1 MMAVELEGLE
11 FQIEAKSNNASKGID
26 ALINSFTRLKSS
38 LSGKGLEKV
47 SASLDSISKSVNESG
62 IGRLESLANALNTL
76 NSVRISPTIPK
87 RLEDIGTALESIT
100 SEGIDRAER
109 LSVALQGM
117 DGVNI
122 PNLNGLR
129 STDTSASGGGDT
141 GGTGAQDAPDDV
153 ADSTDEIIR
162 ATNAAQVLKNVLKG
176 IGGVFSKTFSV
187 LGRGALKSLQLALK
201 GIGTAAKA
209 AISAGKNLAYTFG
222 SRMAAKVKQT
232 TSTFGKLFASIK
244 RIAMYRLICFM
255 FSQLTKAIKD
265 GINNLYQYSLLMDGT
280 FSKSMDR
287 CATSFLYL
295 KNSMGAMI
303 APLINSIAPALDFII
318 DKVVNLFNMV
328 NQLFARLSGANTYT
342 AAKKM
347 ATSYAESAE
356 DAANKTKK
364 AAKEI
369 KNATG
374 SIDELN
380 IIKEN
385 DNSGNGK
392 EVPDYGSMFE
402 ELPISDTISEFADK
416 LKLAIELQNWEELG
430 KLLGNKFNEIING
443 IDWAGIGRK
452 IGNFLDGAVKTAYHF
467 LKTADFYGLG
477 RHLATLINNALAE
490 IDGEY
495 IGRLLVRSFT
505 AGLDILI
512 GLMDGLD
519 WALLGRTVG
528 NAIQGA
534 ISEAYEWLKKVGDF
548 SRFGKYIATGINNA
562 LSVIDCEMLG
572 RTIVKILTTLPDIL
586 IGLIKN
592 LNWRLV
598 GKSIGDFIKGALN
611 ETSDWLKK
619 VDWSQLAHD
628 IYNGIKNCFVGLD
641 FTGIAQ
647 AFFRLL
653 GSALGASVSF
663 IATFISDVITDIKNY
678 FLKYIQDE
686 NGDGKF
692 GGIEIIKGLLLGIW
706 DGIKNI
712 GTWIK
717 ENVFDPFIQGFKDCF
732 GIHSPSTVMREM
744 GKYIVEGFLEGL
756 NLFATIGSKVKEWA
770 GKIIEWFTKGQDGKG
785 LVENF
790 KELAGNIVSS
800 FKDKIGSTYTTVK
813 SVVITWATN
822 VKNWFTNSS
831 FGGVNMTTFQTFAN
845 NIIMGFREKVSGTYT
860 TVKNSIVT
868 WASSVKDW
876 FTNSSFGGVN
886 SNTFSTFAH
895 NVVEGFRTKIS
906 SAYTTVKTSIT
917 TWANSVKN
925 WFTNSSFGGV
935 NSNTFSTFAH
945 NVIEGFRTKIS
956 SAYTNTKSCIT
967 TWATNLKDWFTGS
980 SHGGINNNTFQTFA
994 NNVIEGFRTKI
1005 SSAYTNTKSCIT
1017 TWASNV
1023 KDWFTGSSH
1032 GAVNNYTFQT
1042 FANNIITGFKD
1053 KISSAYSNTK
1063 SCITTWATNVKNWFS
1078 DIASKSAFGN
1088 FASDVISGFKDKIS
1102 STYSTVQSSMTT
1114 WANSVKTWFSNI
1126 ASKSAFTTL
1135 ASDIVSGFKNG
1146 ISNTYSTV
1154 QSAITTWA
1162 SSVKSWFTNTCSSSS
1177 FYSIASDVVSG
1188 FKNGIGALYSTCKNT
1203 INSWG
1208 SSIIDWFKKKLDS
1221 NSPSKVFEQIGK
1233 DSVLGYNLGIQDLGK
1248 STKNVVGNWADSFTS
1263 IAPALALAV
1272 DTSALGYL
1280 DTAQFSKS
1288 ISANVQSSTDIT
1300 ADGFEEAMENF
1311 YREYV
1316 QPTLNQIADDMR
1328 RQADKDEHPIVQVG
1342 NRVITDAVETQKK
1355 ANGYSF
1361 TK

>member
-1 MMAVELEGLE
+1 MAVELEGLE

-47 SASLDSISKSVNESG
+47 SASLDSINKSVNESG
-62 IGRLESLANALNTL
+62 IGRLESLSNALNTL
-76 NSVRISPTIPK
+76 NSVKISPTIPK
-87 RLEDIGTALESIT
+87 RLEDIGAALDSIT

-129 STDTSASGGGDT
+129 NTDAAPAGGGDS
-141 GGTGAQDAPDDV
+141 GGTGAQDAPNDV
-153 ADSTDEIIR
+153 ADATDEIIR
-162 ATNAAQVLKNVLKG
+162 ATNAGQVLRNVLKG

-187 LGRGALKSLQLALK
+187 LGKGALKSLQLAMK
-201 GIGTAAKA
+201 GLSTATKA
-209 AISAGKNLAYTFG
+209 AVSAGKNLAYTFG

-244 RIAMYRLICFM
+244 RIAMYRLIRFM

-303 APLINSIAPALDFII
+303 GPLINSIAPALDFII

-356 DAANKTKK
+356 EAADKTKK

-380 IIKEN
+380 IISKN
-385 DNSGNGK
+385 DDSGSGK

-416 LKLAIELQNWEELG
+416 LKLAIELENWEELG
-430 KLLGNKFNEIING
+430 KLLGTKFNEIIDG

-490 IDGEY
+490 IDGEFV
-495 IGRLLVRSFT
+495 GRLLVRSFT
-505 AGLDILI
+505 AGLDVLI
-512 GLMDGLD
+512 GLLDGLN
-519 WALLGRTVG
+519 WSLVG
-528 NAIQGA
+528 KTIGDCIQGA
-534 ISEAYEWLKKVGDF
+534 ISEAYEWVKGVGDF
-548 SRFGKYIATGINNA
+548 SRFGKYFAEGINNA
-562 LSVIDCEMLG
+562 LKVIDAEMLG
-572 RTIVKILTTLPDIL
+572 KTIIMVLTGLVDIL
-586 IGLIKN
+586 LGLIQN
-592 LNWRLV
+592 LDWKLV
-598 GKSIGDFIKGALN
+598 GKTVGDCIKGALN
-611 ETSDWLKK
+611 QTSDWLKK
-619 VDWSQLAHD
+619 VDWSQVAHD
-628 IYNGIKNCFVGLD
+628 LYTGLKNCIIGLD

-647 AFFRLL
+647 AFFRML
-653 GSALGASVSF
+653 GSAIGAGVSF
-663 IATFISDVITDIKNY
+663 IGTFIKDVITDIANY
-678 FLKYIQDE
+678 FKQYIQDE

-756 NLFATIGSKVKEWA
+756 NLFATIGSKIKEWA
-770 GKIIEWFTKGQDGKG
+770 GKVIEWFTKGQDGKG

-790 KELAGNIVSS
+790 KELGGKIVNG
-800 FKDKIGSTYTTVK
+800 FRDKISTTYTTVK
-813 SVVITWATN
+813 SVVTTWATN
-822 VKNWFTNSS
+822 VKEWFTNSS
-831 FGGVNMTTFQTFAN
+831 FGGVNLATFQKFAS
-845 NIIMGFREKVSGTYT
+845 NIITGFRDKVSSTYT
-860 TVKNSIVT
+860 TVKNSITT
-868 WASSVKDW
+868 WASGVKEW

-886 SNTFSTFAH
+886 ST
-895 NVVEGFRTKIS
+895 
-906 SAYTTVKTSIT
+906 
-917 TWANSVKN
+917 
-925 WFTNSSFGGV
+925 
-935 NSNTFSTFAH
+935 TFSTFAH
-945 NVIEGFRTKIS
+945 NVIEGFRSKIS
-956 SAYTNTKSCIT
+956 SAYTNTK
-967 TWATNLKDWFTGS
+967 A
-980 SHGGINNNTFQTFA
+980 
-994 NNVIEGFRTKI
+994 
-1005 SSAYTNTKSCIT
+1005 
-1017 TWASNV
+1017 
-1023 KDWFTGSSH
+1023 
-1032 GAVNNYTFQT
+1032 
-1042 FANNIITGFKD
+1042 
-1053 KISSAYSNTK
+1053 
-1063 SCITTWATNVKNWFS
+1063 CITTWATNVKNWFS
-1078 DIASKSAFGN
+1078 EIASKSAFGN
-1088 FASDVISGFKDKIS
+1088 FASDIISGFKDKIS
-1102 STYSTVQSSMTT
+1102 STYSTVQSSITT
-1114 WANSVKTWFSNI
+1114 WANSVKTWFTNTVSSSSFGQI
-1126 ASKSAFTTL
+1126 ASDVVNS
-1135 ASDIVSGFKNG
+1135 FKNG
-1146 ISNTYSTV
+1146 ISNYYTNAK
-1154 QSAITTWA
+1154 SAVETFG
-1162 SSVKSWFTNTCSSSS
+1162 SSVKTWFTNYCSSSS

-1188 FKNGIGALYSTCKNT
+1188 FKNGIGALYNTCKNT

-1208 SSIIDWFKKKLDS
+1208 SSIIDWFKSKLDS
-1221 NSPSKVFEQIGK
+1221 HSPSKVFERIGK
-1233 DSVLGYNLGIQDLGK
+1233 DSVLGYNLGIQDLGN
-1248 STKNVVGNWADSFTS
+1248 STKNVVGNWADSFTN

-1288 ISANVQSSTDIT
+1288 ISANVQSSADIT

>member
-1 MMAVELEGLE
+1 MAVELEGLE
-11 FQIEAKSNNASKGID
+11 FQIEAKSTNASKGID
-26 ALINSFTRLKSS
+26 ALVASFTKLKGAV
-38 LSGKGLEKV
+38 SGKGLSAISEK
-47 SASLDSISKSVNESG
+47 LDTINKAISESG
-62 IGRLESLANALNTL
+62 AGKLESLANALSAL
-76 NSVRISPTIPK
+76 NSVKISSTVPK
-87 RLEDIGTALESIT
+87 RLEDIGAALNSIT
-100 SEGIDRAER
+100 PEGIERVER

-122 PNLNGLR
+122 PNLSGLSR
-129 STDTSASGGGDT
+129 ASNPAPTGGEDT
-141 GGTGAQDAPDDV
+141 GSAGAQDAPNDV
-153 ADSTDEIIR
+153 SDATDEIVR

-176 IGGVFSKTFSV
+176 VGGVFSKSFSV
-187 LGRGALKSLQLALK
+187 IGKGALKSLQVTLK
-201 GIGTAAKA
+201 GVGMAAKA
-209 AISAGKNLAYTFG
+209 AVTAGKNLVHTFG
-222 SRMAAKVKQT
+222 SRLAAKVKQT
-232 TSTFGKLFASIK
+232 TTGFGRLLASIK
-244 RIAMYRLICFM
+244 RIAMYRLIRFF
-255 FSQLTKAIKD
+255 FSQLTNAMKE
-265 GINNLYQYSLLMDGT
+265 GVNNLYQYSLMFDNT

-295 KNSMGAMI
+295 KNSMGAMVG
-303 APLINSIAPALDFII
+303 PLINAIAPALDMII
-318 DKVVNLFNMV
+318 DKVVTLLNIFNQFM
-328 NQLFARLSGANTYT
+328 ARLTGAKTYT

-356 DAANKTKK
+356 DAAAATKK

-369 KNATG
+369 KDATG

-380 IIKEN
+380 IISQK
-385 DNSGNGK
+385 DDSGSGK
-392 EVPDYGSMFE
+392 EIPDYGSMFE
-402 ELPISDTISEFADK
+402 ELPISETISEFADK
-416 LKLAIELQNWEELG
+416 LKLALELENWEELG
-430 KLLGNKFNEIING
+430 KLLGQKFNEIIGN
-443 IDWAGIGRK
+443 IDWAGIGKK
-452 IGNFLDGAVKTAYHF
+452 IGNYLDGAIKTAYHF
-467 LKTADFYGLG
+467 LKTADFYALG
-477 RHLATLINNALAE
+477 KRLAELINSALAE

-505 AGLDILI
+505 AGLDVLI
-512 GLMDGLD
+512 GLMDGLN
-519 WALLGRTVG
+519 WALLGKTVG
-528 NAIQGA
+528 KAIQGA
-534 ISEAYEWLKKVGDF
+534 ISEAYEWLQKVGDF

-572 RTIVKILTTLPDIL
+572 RTIAKILTTLPDIL

-592 LNWRLV
+592 LNWKLV

-611 ETSDWLKK
+611 ETSDWIKK
-619 VDWSQLAHD
+619 IDWSQLAHD
-628 IYNGIKNCFVGLD
+628 IYTGIKNCFVGLD
-641 FTGIAQ
+641 FAGIAK

-653 GSALGASVSF
+653 GSALGAAVSF

-692 GGIEIIKGLLLGIW
+692 GGVEIIKGLLLGIW

-732 GIHSPSTVMREM
+732 GIHSPSKVMREM
-744 GKYIVEGFLEGL
+744 GRYIVEGFLEGL
-756 NLFATIGSKVKEWA
+756 NLFSTIGSKVKEWA
-770 GKIIEWFTKGQDGKG
+770 GKVIEWFTKGQDGKG

-822 VKNWFTNSS
+822 VK
-831 FGGVNMTTFQTFAN
+831 
-845 NIIMGFREKVSGTYT
+845 
-860 TVKNSIVT
+860 
-868 WASSVKDW
+868 DW

-886 SNTFSTFAH
+886 
-895 NVVEGFRTKIS
+895 G
-906 SAYTTVKTSIT
+906 
-917 TWANSVKN
+917 
-925 WFTNSSFGGV
+925 
-935 NSNTFSTFAH
+935 NTFSTFAH

-967 TWATNLKDWFTGS
+967 TWATNLKEWFTGS

-1005 SSAYTNTKSCIT
+1005 SSAYTNTKACIT

-1023 KDWFTGSSH
+1023 KDWFTGNSH
-1032 GAVNNYTFQT
+1032 GAVNNNTFQT

-1063 SCITTWATNVKNWFS
+1063 SCITTWATSIKNWFS

-1088 FASDVISGFKDKIS
+1088 FASDVISGFKDRVS

-1135 ASDIVSGFKNG
+1135 ASDVVSGFKSG
-1146 ISNTYSTV
+1146 ISNTYTTV

-1203 INSWG
+1203 ISSWG
-1208 SSIIDWFKKKLDS
+1208 SSIIDWFKKQLDS
-1221 NSPSKVFEQIGK
+1221 HSPSKVFERIGK
-1233 DSVLGYNLGIQDLGK
+1233 DTVLGYNLGIQNLGN
-1248 STKNVVGNWADSFTS
+1248 STKSVVGNWADSFTNIS
-1263 IAPALALAV
+1263 PTLALSV
-1272 DTSALGYL
+1272 DTSALGYF
-1280 DTAQFSKS
+1280 DNARFARS
-1288 ISANVQSSTDIT
+1288 ISANVQTSADIT
-1300 ADGFEEAMENF
+1300 TDGFEEAMERF

-1316 QPTLNQIADDMR
+1316 QPTMNQIADDMR
-1328 RQADKDEHPIVQVG
+1328 RQADKDERPVVQVG

>member
-1 MMAVELEGLE
+1 MAVELEGLE

-47 SASLDSISKSVNESG
+47 SASLDSINKSVNESG
-62 IGRLESLANALNTL
+62 IGRLESLSNALNTL
-76 NSVRISPTIPK
+76 NSVKISPTIPK
-87 RLEDIGTALESIT
+87 RLEDIGAALDSIT

-129 STDTSASGGGDT
+129 NTDAAPAGGGDS
-141 GGTGAQDAPDDV
+141 GGTGAQDAPNDV
-153 ADSTDEIIR
+153 ADATDEIIR
-162 ATNAAQVLKNVLKG
+162 ATNAGQVLRNVLKG

-187 LGRGALKSLQLALK
+187 LGKGALKSLQLAMK
-201 GIGTAAKA
+201 GLSTAAKA
-209 AISAGKNLAYTFG
+209 AVSAGKNLAYTFG

-244 RIAMYRLICFM
+244 RIAMYRLIRFM

-303 APLINSIAPALDFII
+303 GPLINSIAPALDFII

-356 DAANKTKK
+356 EAADKTKK

-380 IIKEN
+380 IISKN
-385 DNSGNGK
+385 DDSGSGK

-416 LKLAIELQNWEELG
+416 LKLAIELENWEELG
-430 KLLGNKFNEIING
+430 KLLGTKFNEIIDG

-490 IDGEY
+490 IDGEFV
-495 IGRLLVRSFT
+495 GRLLVRSFT
-505 AGLDILI
+505 AGLDVLI
-512 GLMDGLD
+512 GLLDGLN
-519 WALLGRTVG
+519 WSLVG
-528 NAIQGA
+528 KTIGDCIQGA
-534 ISEAYEWLKKVGDF
+534 ISEAYEWVKGVGDF
-548 SRFGKYIATGINNA
+548 SRFGKYFAEGINNA
-562 LSVIDCEMLG
+562 LKVIDAEMLG
-572 RTIVKILTTLPDIL
+572 KTIIMVLTGLVDIL
-586 IGLIKN
+586 LGLIQN
-592 LNWRLV
+592 LDWKLV
-598 GKSIGDFIKGALN
+598 GKTVGDCIKGALN
-611 ETSDWLKK
+611 QTSDWLKK
-619 VDWSQLAHD
+619 VDWSQVAHD
-628 IYNGIKNCFVGLD
+628 LYTGLKNCIIGLD

-647 AFFRLL
+647 AFFRML
-653 GSALGASVSF
+653 GSAIGAGVSF
-663 IATFISDVITDIKNY
+663 IGTFIKDVITDIANY
-678 FLKYIQDE
+678 FKQYIQDE

-756 NLFATIGSKVKEWA
+756 NLFATIGSKIKEWA
-770 GKIIEWFTKGQDGKG
+770 GKVIEWFTKGQDGKG

-790 KELAGNIVSS
+790 KELGGKIVNG
-800 FKDKIGSTYTTVK
+800 FRDKISTTYTTVK
-813 SVVITWATN
+813 SVVTTWATN
-822 VKNWFTNSS
+822 VKEWFTNSS
-831 FGGVNMTTFQTFAN
+831 FGGVNLATFQKFAS
-845 NIIMGFREKVSGTYT
+845 NIITGFRNKVSSTYT
-860 TVKNSIVT
+860 TVKNSITT
-868 WASSVKDW
+868 WASGVKEW

-886 SNTFSTFAH
+886 ST
-895 NVVEGFRTKIS
+895 
-906 SAYTTVKTSIT
+906 
-917 TWANSVKN
+917 
-925 WFTNSSFGGV
+925 
-935 NSNTFSTFAH
+935 TFSTFAH
-945 NVIEGFRTKIS
+945 NVIEGFRSKIS
-956 SAYTNTKSCIT
+956 SAYTNTK
-967 TWATNLKDWFTGS
+967 A
-980 SHGGINNNTFQTFA
+980 
-994 NNVIEGFRTKI
+994 
-1005 SSAYTNTKSCIT
+1005 
-1017 TWASNV
+1017 
-1023 KDWFTGSSH
+1023 
-1032 GAVNNYTFQT
+1032 
-1042 FANNIITGFKD
+1042 
-1053 KISSAYSNTK
+1053 
-1063 SCITTWATNVKNWFS
+1063 CITTWATNVKNWFS
-1078 DIASKSAFGN
+1078 EIASKSAFGN
-1088 FASDVISGFKDKIS
+1088 FASDIISGFKDKIS
-1102 STYSTVQSSMTT
+1102 STYSTVQSSITT
-1114 WANSVKTWFSNI
+1114 WANSVKTWFTNTVSSSSFGQI
-1126 ASKSAFTTL
+1126 ASDVVNS
-1135 ASDIVSGFKNG
+1135 FKNG
-1146 ISNTYSTV
+1146 ISNYYTNAK
-1154 QSAITTWA
+1154 SAVETFG
-1162 SSVKSWFTNTCSSSS
+1162 SSVKTWFTNYCSSSS

-1188 FKNGIGALYSTCKNT
+1188 FKNGMGALYNTCKNT

-1208 SSIIDWFKKKLDS
+1208 SSIIDWFKSKLDS
-1221 NSPSKVFEQIGK
+1221 HSPSKVFERIGK
-1233 DSVLGYNLGIQDLGK
+1233 DSVLGYNLGIQDLGN
-1248 STKNVVGNWADSFTS
+1248 STKNVVGNWADSFTN

-1288 ISANVQSSTDIT
+1288 ISANVQSSADIT

>member
-26 ALINSFTRLKSS
+26 ALINSFSRLKSS

-47 SASLDSISKSVNESG
+47 SASLDSISNSMNESG

-87 RLEDIGTALESIT
+87 RLEDIGAALESIT

-122 PNLNGLR
+122 PNLNGLNN
-129 STDTSASGGGDT
+129 TDTSASGGGDT

-209 AISAGKNLAYTFG
+209 TISAGKDLAYTFG

-244 RIAMYRLICFM
+244 RIAMYRLIRFM

-356 DAANKTKK
+356 EAADKTKK

-380 IIKEN
+380 IISKN
-385 DNSGNGK
+385 DDSGSGK

-416 LKLAIELQNWEELG
+416 LKLAIELENWEELG
-430 KLLGNKFNEIING
+430 KLLGTKFNEIIDG

-490 IDGEY
+490 IDGEFV
-495 IGRLLVRSFT
+495 GRLLVRSFT
-505 AGLDILI
+505 AGLDVLI
-512 GLMDGLD
+512 GLLDGLN
-519 WALLGRTVG
+519 WPLVG
-528 NAIQGA
+528 KTIGDCIQGA
-534 ISEAYEWLKKVGDF
+534 ISEAYEWVKGVGDF
-548 SRFGKYIATGINNA
+548 SRFGKYFAEGINNA
-562 LSVIDCEMLG
+562 LKVIDAEMLG
-572 RTIVKILTTLPDIL
+572 KTIIMVLTGLVDIL
-586 IGLIKN
+586 LGLIQN
-592 LNWRLV
+592 LDWKLV
-598 GKSIGDFIKGALN
+598 GKTVGDCIKGALN
-611 ETSDWLKK
+611 QTSDWLKK
-619 VDWSQLAHD
+619 VDWSQVAHD
-628 IYNGIKNCFVGLD
+628 LYTGLKNCIIGLD

-647 AFFRLL
+647 AFFRML
-653 GSALGASVSF
+653 GSAIGAGVSF
-663 IATFISDVITDIKNY
+663 IGTFIKDVITDIANY
-678 FLKYIQDE
+678 FKQYIQDE

-756 NLFATIGSKVKEWA
+756 NLFATIGSKIKEWA
-770 GKIIEWFTKGQDGKG
+770 GKVIEWFTKGQDGKG

-790 KELAGNIVSS
+790 KELGGKIVNG
-800 FKDKIGSTYTTVK
+800 FRDKISTTYTTVK
-813 SVVITWATN
+813 SVVTTWATN
-822 VKNWFTNSS
+822 VKEWFTNSS
-831 FGGVNMTTFQTFAN
+831 FGGVNLATFQKFAS
-845 NIIMGFREKVSGTYT
+845 NIITGFRDKVSSTYT
-860 TVKNSIVT
+860 TVKNSITT
-868 WASSVKDW
+868 WASGVKEW

-886 SNTFSTFAH
+886 ST
-895 NVVEGFRTKIS
+895 
-906 SAYTTVKTSIT
+906 
-917 TWANSVKN
+917 
-925 WFTNSSFGGV
+925 
-935 NSNTFSTFAH
+935 TFSTFAH
-945 NVIEGFRTKIS
+945 NVIEGFRSKIS
-956 SAYTNTKSCIT
+956 SAYTNTK
-967 TWATNLKDWFTGS
+967 A
-980 SHGGINNNTFQTFA
+980 
-994 NNVIEGFRTKI
+994 
-1005 SSAYTNTKSCIT
+1005 CIT

-1023 KDWFTGSSH
+1023 KEWFTGNSN
-1032 GAVNNYTFQT
+1032 GAVNNNTFQT

-1053 KISSAYSNTK
+1053 KISSAYTNTK

-1078 DIASKSAFGN
+1078 EIASKSAFGN
-1088 FASDVISGFKDKIS
+1088 FASDIISGFKDKIS
-1102 STYSTVQSSMTT
+1102 STYSTVQSSITT
-1114 WANSVKTWFSNI
+1114 WANSVKTWFTNTVSSSSFGQI
-1126 ASKSAFTTL
+1126 ASDVVNS
-1135 ASDIVSGFKNG
+1135 FKNG
-1146 ISNTYSTV
+1146 ISNYYTNAK
-1154 QSAITTWA
+1154 SAVETFG
-1162 SSVKSWFTNTCSSSS
+1162 SSVKTWFTNYCSSSS

-1188 FKNGIGALYSTCKNT
+1188 FKNGIGALYNTCKNT

-1208 SSIIDWFKKKLDS
+1208 SSIIDWFKSKLDS
-1221 NSPSKVFEQIGK
+1221 HSPSKVFERIGK
-1233 DSVLGYNLGIQDLGK
+1233 DSVLGYNLGIQDLGN
-1248 STKNVVGNWADSFTS
+1248 STKNVVGNWADSFTN

-1288 ISANVQSSTDIT
+1288 ISANVQSSADIT

>member
-1 MMAVELEGLE
+1 MAVELEGLE
-11 FQIEAKSNNASKGID
+11 FQIEAKSTNASKGID
-26 ALINSFTRLKSS
+26 ALVASFTKLKGAV
-38 LSGKGLEKV
+38 SGKGLSAISEK
-47 SASLDSISKSVNESG
+47 LDTINKAISESG
-62 IGRLESLANALNTL
+62 AGKLESLANALSAL
-76 NSVRISPTIPK
+76 NSVKISSTVPK
-87 RLEDIGTALESIT
+87 RLEDIGAALNSIT
-100 SEGIDRAER
+100 PEGIERVER

-122 PNLNGLR
+122 PNLSGLSR
-129 STDTSASGGGDT
+129 ASNPAPTGGEDT
-141 GGTGAQDAPDDV
+141 GSAGAQDAPNDV
-153 ADSTDEIIR
+153 SDATDEIVR

-176 IGGVFSKTFSV
+176 VGGFFSKSFSV
-187 LGRGALKSLQLALK
+187 IGKGALKSLQVTLK
-201 GIGTAAKA
+201 GVGMAAKA
-209 AISAGKNLAYTFG
+209 AVTAGKNLVHTFG
-222 SRMAAKVKQT
+222 SRLAAKVKQT
-232 TSTFGKLFASIK
+232 TSGFGRLLASIK
-244 RIAMYRLICFM
+244 RIAMYRLIRFF
-255 FSQLTKAIKD
+255 FSQLTNAMKE
-265 GINNLYQYSLLMDGT
+265 GVNNLYQYSLMFDNT

-295 KNSMGAMI
+295 KNSMGAMVG
-303 APLINSIAPALDFII
+303 PLINAIAPALDMII
-318 DKVVNLFNMV
+318 DKVVTLLNIFNQFM
-328 NQLFARLSGANTYT
+328 ARLTGAKTYT

-356 DAANKTKK
+356 DAAAATKK

-369 KNATG
+369 KDATG

-380 IIKEN
+380 IISQK
-385 DNSGNGK
+385 DDSGSGK
-392 EVPDYGSMFE
+392 EIPDYGSMFE
-402 ELPISDTISEFADK
+402 ELPISETISEFADK
-416 LKLAIELQNWEELG
+416 LKLALELENWEELG
-430 KLLGNKFNEIING
+430 KLLGQKFNEIIGN
-443 IDWAGIGRK
+443 IDWAGIGKK
-452 IGNFLDGAVKTAYHF
+452 IGNYLDGAIKTAYHF
-467 LKTADFYGLG
+467 LKTADFYALG
-477 RHLATLINNALAE
+477 KRLAELINSALAE

-505 AGLDILI
+505 AGLDVLI
-512 GLMDGLD
+512 GLMDGLN
-519 WALLGRTVG
+519 WALLGKTVG
-528 NAIQGA
+528 KAIQGA
-534 ISEAYEWLKKVGDF
+534 ISEAYEWLQKVGDF

-572 RTIVKILTTLPDIL
+572 RTIAKILTTLPDIL

-592 LNWRLV
+592 LNWKLV

-611 ETSDWLKK
+611 ETSDWIKK
-619 VDWSQLAHD
+619 IDWSQLAHD
-628 IYNGIKNCFVGLD
+628 IYTGIKNCFVGLD
-641 FTGIAQ
+641 FAGIAK

-653 GSALGASVSF
+653 GSALGAAVSF

-692 GGIEIIKGLLLGIW
+692 GGVEIIKGLLLGIW

-732 GIHSPSTVMREM
+732 GIHSPSKVMREM
-744 GKYIVEGFLEGL
+744 GRYIVEGFLEGL
-756 NLFATIGSKVKEWA
+756 NLFSTIGSKVKEWA
-770 GKIIEWFTKGQDGKG
+770 GKVIEWFTKGQDGKG

-822 VKNWFTNSS
+822 VK
-831 FGGVNMTTFQTFAN
+831 
-845 NIIMGFREKVSGTYT
+845 
-860 TVKNSIVT
+860 
-868 WASSVKDW
+868 DW

-886 SNTFSTFAH
+886 
-895 NVVEGFRTKIS
+895 G
-906 SAYTTVKTSIT
+906 
-917 TWANSVKN
+917 
-925 WFTNSSFGGV
+925 
-935 NSNTFSTFAH
+935 NTFSTFAH

-967 TWATNLKDWFTGS
+967 TWATNLKEWFTGS

-1005 SSAYTNTKSCIT
+1005 SSAYTNTKACIT

-1023 KDWFTGSSH
+1023 KDWFTGNSH
-1032 GAVNNYTFQT
+1032 GAVNNNTFQT

-1063 SCITTWATNVKNWFS
+1063 SCITTWATSIKNWFS

-1088 FASDVISGFKDKIS
+1088 FASDVISGFKDRVS

-1135 ASDIVSGFKNG
+1135 ASDVVSGFKSG
-1146 ISNTYSTV
+1146 ISNTYTTV

-1203 INSWG
+1203 ISSWG
-1208 SSIIDWFKKKLDS
+1208 SSIIDWFKKQLDS
-1221 NSPSKVFEQIGK
+1221 HSPSKVFERIGK
-1233 DSVLGYNLGIQDLGK
+1233 DTVLGYNLGIQNLGN
-1248 STKNVVGNWADSFTS
+1248 STKSVVGNWADSFTNIS
-1263 IAPALALAV
+1263 PTLALSV
-1272 DTSALGYL
+1272 DTSALGYF
-1280 DTAQFSKS
+1280 DNARFARS
-1288 ISANVQSSTDIT
+1288 ISANVQTSADIT
-1300 ADGFEEAMENF
+1300 TDGFEEAMERF

-1316 QPTLNQIADDMR
+1316 QPTMNQIADDMR
-1328 RQADKDEHPIVQVG
+1328 RQADKDERPVVQVG

>member
-1 MMAVELEGLE
+1 MAVELEGLE
-11 FQIEAKSNNASKGID
+11 FQIEAKSTNASKGID
-26 ALINSFTRLKSS
+26 ALVASFTKLKGAV
-38 LSGKGLEKV
+38 SGKGLSAISEK
-47 SASLDSISKSVNESG
+47 LDTINKAISESG
-62 IGRLESLANALNTL
+62 AGKLESLANALSAL
-76 NSVRISPTIPK
+76 NSVKISSTVPK
-87 RLEDIGTALESIT
+87 RLEDIGAALNSIT
-100 SEGIDRAER
+100 PEGIERVER

-122 PNLNGLR
+122 PNLSGLSR
-129 STDTSASGGGDT
+129 ASNPAPTGGEDT
-141 GGTGAQDAPDDV
+141 GSAGAQDAPNDV
-153 ADSTDEIIR
+153 SDATDEIVR

-176 IGGVFSKTFSV
+176 VGGVFSKSFSV
-187 LGRGALKSLQLALK
+187 IGKGALKSLQVTLK
-201 GIGTAAKA
+201 GVGMAAKA
-209 AISAGKNLAYTFG
+209 AVTAGKNLVHTFG
-222 SRMAAKVKQT
+222 SRLAAKVKQT
-232 TSTFGKLFASIK
+232 TSGFGRLLASIK
-244 RIAMYRLICFM
+244 RIAMYRLIRFF
-255 FSQLTKAIKD
+255 FSQLTNAMKE
-265 GINNLYQYSLLMDGT
+265 GVNNLYQYSLMFDNT

-295 KNSMGAMI
+295 KNSMGAMVG
-303 APLINSIAPALDFII
+303 PLINAIAPALDMII
-318 DKVVNLFNMV
+318 DKVVTLLNIFNQFM
-328 NQLFARLSGANTYT
+328 ARLTGAKTYT

-356 DAANKTKK
+356 DAAAATKK

-369 KNATG
+369 KDATG

-380 IIKEN
+380 IISQK
-385 DNSGNGK
+385 DDSGSGK
-392 EVPDYGSMFE
+392 EIPDYGSMFE
-402 ELPISDTISEFADK
+402 ELPISETISEFADK
-416 LKLAIELQNWEELG
+416 LKLALELENWEELG
-430 KLLGNKFNEIING
+430 KLLGQKFNEIIGN
-443 IDWAGIGRK
+443 IDWAGIGKK
-452 IGNFLDGAVKTAYHF
+452 IGNYLDGAIKTAYHF
-467 LKTADFYGLG
+467 LKTADFYALG
-477 RHLATLINNALAE
+477 KRLAELINSALAE

-505 AGLDILI
+505 AGLDVLI
-512 GLMDGLD
+512 GLMDGLN
-519 WALLGRTVG
+519 WALLGKTVG
-528 NAIQGA
+528 KAIQGA
-534 ISEAYEWLKKVGDF
+534 ISEAYEWLQKVGDF

-572 RTIVKILTTLPDIL
+572 RTIAKILTTLPDIL

-592 LNWRLV
+592 LNWKLV

-611 ETSDWLKK
+611 ETSDWIKK
-619 VDWSQLAHD
+619 IDWSQLAHD
-628 IYNGIKNCFVGLD
+628 IYTGIKNCFVGLD
-641 FTGIAQ
+641 FAGIAK

-653 GSALGASVSF
+653 GSALGAAVSF

-692 GGIEIIKGLLLGIW
+692 GGVEIIKGLLLGIW

-732 GIHSPSTVMREM
+732 GIHSPSKVMREM
-744 GKYIVEGFLEGL
+744 GRYIVEGFLEGL
-756 NLFATIGSKVKEWA
+756 NLFSTIGSKVKEWA
-770 GKIIEWFTKGQDGKG
+770 GKVIEWFTKGQDGKG

-822 VKNWFTNSS
+822 VK
-831 FGGVNMTTFQTFAN
+831 
-845 NIIMGFREKVSGTYT
+845 
-860 TVKNSIVT
+860 
-868 WASSVKDW
+868 DW

-886 SNTFSTFAH
+886 
-895 NVVEGFRTKIS
+895 G
-906 SAYTTVKTSIT
+906 
-917 TWANSVKN
+917 
-925 WFTNSSFGGV
+925 
-935 NSNTFSTFAH
+935 NTFSTFAH

-967 TWATNLKDWFTGS
+967 TWATNLKEWFTGS

-1005 SSAYTNTKSCIT
+1005 SSAYTNTKACIT

-1023 KDWFTGSSH
+1023 KDWFTGNSH
-1032 GAVNNYTFQT
+1032 GAVNNNTFQT

-1063 SCITTWATNVKNWFS
+1063 SCITTWATSIKNWFS

-1088 FASDVISGFKDKIS
+1088 FASDVISGFKDRVS

-1135 ASDIVSGFKNG
+1135 ASDVVSGFKSG
-1146 ISNTYSTV
+1146 ISNTYTTV

-1203 INSWG
+1203 ISSWG
-1208 SSIIDWFKKKLDS
+1208 SSIIDWFKKQLDS
-1221 NSPSKVFEQIGK
+1221 HSPSKVFERIGK
-1233 DSVLGYNLGIQDLGK
+1233 DTVLGYNLGIQNLGN
-1248 STKNVVGNWADSFTS
+1248 STKSVVGNWADSFTNIS
-1263 IAPALALAV
+1263 PTLALSV
-1272 DTSALGYL
+1272 DTSALGYF
-1280 DTAQFSKS
+1280 DNARFARS
-1288 ISANVQSSTDIT
+1288 ISANVQTSADIT
-1300 ADGFEEAMENF
+1300 TDGFEEAMERF

-1316 QPTLNQIADDMR
+1316 QPTMNQIADDMR
-1328 RQADKDEHPIVQVG
+1328 RQADKDERPVVQVG

>member
-244 RIAMYRLICFM
+244 RIAMYRLIRFM

-303 APLINSIAPALDFII
+303 ASLINSIAPALDFII

-356 DAANKTKK
+356 DAADKTKK

-392 EVPDYGSMFE
+392 EIPDYGSMFE

-416 LKLAIELQNWEELG
+416 LKLAIELENWEELG
-430 KLLGNKFNEIING
+430 KLLGNKFNEIIDG

-744 GKYIVEGFLEGL
+744 GRYIVEGFLEGL

-770 GKIIEWFTKGQDGKG
+770 GKIIEWFIKGQDGKG

-822 VKNWFTNSS
+822 
-831 FGGVNMTTFQTFAN
+831 
-845 NIIMGFREKVSGTYT
+845 
-860 TVKNSIVT
+860 
-868 WASSVKDW
+868 
-876 FTNSSFGGVN
+876 
-886 SNTFSTFAH
+886 
-895 NVVEGFRTKIS
+895 
-906 SAYTTVKTSIT
+906 
-917 TWANSVKN
+917 VKN

>member
-47 SASLDSISKSVNESG
+47 SASLDSINKSVNESG

-209 AISAGKNLAYTFG
+209 AISAGKDLAYTFG

-244 RIAMYRLICFM
+244 RIAMYRLIRFM

-392 EVPDYGSMFE
+392 EIPDYGSMFE

-416 LKLAIELQNWEELG
+416 LKLAIELENWEELG
-430 KLLGNKFNEIING
+430 KLLGNKFNEIIDG

-534 ISEAYEWLKKVGDF
+534 ISEAYEWLQKVGDF

-572 RTIVKILTTLPDIL
+572 RTIVKVLTALPDIL

-592 LNWRLV
+592 LNWKLV

-770 GKIIEWFTKGQDGKG
+770 GKVIEWFTKGQDGKG

-790 KELAGNIVSS
+790 KELGGKIVNG
-800 FKDKIGSTYTTVK
+800 FRDKISTTYTTVK
-813 SVVITWATN
+813 SVVTTWATN
-822 VKNWFTNSS
+822 VKEWFTNSS
-831 FGGVNMTTFQTFAN
+831 FGGVNLTTFQKFAS
-845 NIIMGFREKVSGTYT
+845 NIITGFRDKVSGTYT
-860 TVKNSIVT
+860 TVKNSI
-868 WASSVKDW
+868 
-876 FTNSSFGGVN
+876 
-886 SNTFSTFAH
+886 
-895 NVVEGFRTKIS
+895 
-906 SAYTTVKTSIT
+906 T
-917 TWANSVKN
+917 TWATSVKN

-935 NSNTFSTFAH
+935 NSTTFS
-945 NVIEGFRTKIS
+945 
-956 SAYTNTKSCIT
+956 
-967 TWATNLKDWFTGS
+967 
-980 SHGGINNNTFQTFA
+980 TFA
-994 NNVIEGFRTKI
+994 NNVIDGFKNKI

-1017 TWASNV
+1017 TWASNL
-1023 KDWFTGSSH
+1023 KDWFTGNSH
-1032 GAVNNYTFQT
+1032 GAVNSSTFQT
-1042 FANNIITGFKD
+1042 FASNVITGFKD
-1053 KISSAYSNTK
+1053 KITSTYTNTK

-1078 DIASKSAFGN
+1078 DIASKSAFGT

-1102 STYSTVQSSMTT
+1102 STYTTVQSSITT
-1114 WANSVKTWFSNI
+1114 WATSVKNWFTNTVSSSSFGQIASDVVNSFKNGIINSYTNAKSAVETFGSSVKTWF
-1126 ASKSAFTTL
+1126 
-1135 ASDIVSGFKNG
+1135 
-1146 ISNTYSTV
+1146 
-1154 QSAITTWA
+1154 
-1162 SSVKSWFTNTCSSSS
+1162 TNYCSSSS

-1188 FKNGIGALYSTCKNT
+1188 FKNGIGALYTTCKNT

-1208 SSIIDWFKKKLDS
+1208 ASIIDWFKKKLDS

-1248 STKNVVGNWADSFTS
+1248 STKSVVGNWADSFTS
-1263 IAPALALAV
+1263 ITPALALAV

>member
-47 SASLDSISKSVNESG
+47 SASLDSISNSMNESG

-87 RLEDIGTALESIT
+87 RLEDIGAALESIT

-244 RIAMYRLICFM
+244 RIAMYRLIRFM

-303 APLINSIAPALDFII
+303 GPLINSIAPALDFII

-356 DAANKTKK
+356 EAADKTKK

-380 IIKEN
+380 IISKN
-385 DNSGNGK
+385 DDSGSGK

-416 LKLAIELQNWEELG
+416 LKLAIELENWEELG
-430 KLLGNKFNEIING
+430 KLLGTKFNEIIDG

-490 IDGEY
+490 IDGEFV
-495 IGRLLVRSFT
+495 GRLLVRSFT
-505 AGLDILI
+505 AGLDVLI
-512 GLMDGLD
+512 GLLDGLN
-519 WALLGRTVG
+519 WPLVG
-528 NAIQGA
+528 KTIGDCIQGA
-534 ISEAYEWLKKVGDF
+534 ISEAYEWVKGVGDF
-548 SRFGKYIATGINNA
+548 SRFGKYFAEGINNA
-562 LSVIDCEMLG
+562 LKVIDAEMLG
-572 RTIVKILTTLPDIL
+572 KTIIMVLNGLVDIL
-586 IGLIKN
+586 LGLIQN
-592 LNWRLV
+592 LDWKLV
-598 GKSIGDFIKGALN
+598 GKTVGDCIKGALN
-611 ETSDWLKK
+611 QTSDWLKK
-619 VDWSQLAHD
+619 VDWSQVAHD
-628 IYNGIKNCFVGLD
+628 LYTGLKNCIIGLD

-647 AFFRLL
+647 AFFRML
-653 GSALGASVSF
+653 GSDLGASVSF

-785 LVENF
+785 LGENF

-906 SAYTTVKTSIT
+906 SAYT
-917 TWANSVKN
+917 
-925 WFTNSSFGGV
+925 
-935 NSNTFSTFAH
+935 
-945 NVIEGFRTKIS
+945 
-956 SAYTNTKSCIT
+956 NTKSCIT
-967 TWATNLKDWFTGS
+967 TWATNL
-980 SHGGINNNTFQTFA
+980 
-994 NNVIEGFRTKI
+994 
-1005 SSAYTNTKSCIT
+1005 
-1017 TWASNV
+1017 

>member
-1 MMAVELEGLE
+1 MAVELEGLE

-47 SASLDSISKSVNESG
+47 SASLDSINKSVNESG
-62 IGRLESLANALNTL
+62 IGRLESLSNALNTL
-76 NSVRISPTIPK
+76 NSVKISPTIPK
-87 RLEDIGTALESIT
+87 RLEDIGAALDSIT

-129 STDTSASGGGDT
+129 NTDAAPAGGGDS
-141 GGTGAQDAPDDV
+141 GGTGAQDAPNDV
-153 ADSTDEIIR
+153 ADATDEIIR
-162 ATNAAQVLKNVLKG
+162 ATNAGQVLRNVLKG

-187 LGRGALKSLQLALK
+187 LGKGALKSLQLAMK
-201 GIGTAAKA
+201 GLSTAAKA
-209 AISAGKNLAYTFG
+209 AVSAGKNLAYTFG

-244 RIAMYRLICFM
+244 RIAMYRLIRFM

-303 APLINSIAPALDFII
+303 GPLINSIAPALDFII

-356 DAANKTKK
+356 EAAKKKKK

-380 IIKEN
+380 IISKN
-385 DNSGNGK
+385 DDSGSGK

-416 LKLAIELQNWEELG
+416 LKLAIELENWEELG
-430 KLLGNKFNEIING
+430 KLLGTKFNEIIDG

-490 IDGEY
+490 IDGEFV
-495 IGRLLVRSFT
+495 GRLLVRSFT
-505 AGLDILI
+505 AGLDVLI
-512 GLMDGLD
+512 GLLDGLN
-519 WALLGRTVG
+519 WSLVG
-528 NAIQGA
+528 KTIGDCIQGA
-534 ISEAYEWLKKVGDF
+534 ISEAYEWVKGVGDF
-548 SRFGKYIATGINNA
+548 SRFGKYFAEGINNA
-562 LSVIDCEMLG
+562 LKVIDAEMLG
-572 RTIVKILTTLPDIL
+572 KTIIMVLTGLVDIL
-586 IGLIKN
+586 LGLIQN
-592 LNWRLV
+592 LDWKLV
-598 GKSIGDFIKGALN
+598 GKTVGDCIKGALN
-611 ETSDWLKK
+611 QTSDWLKK
-619 VDWSQLAHD
+619 VDWSQVAHD
-628 IYNGIKNCFVGLD
+628 LYTGLKNCIIGLD

-647 AFFRLL
+647 AFFRML
-653 GSALGASVSF
+653 GSAIGAGVSF
-663 IATFISDVITDIKNY
+663 IGTFIKDVITDIANY
-678 FLKYIQDE
+678 FKQYIQDE

-756 NLFATIGSKVKEWA
+756 NLFATIGSKIKEWA
-770 GKIIEWFTKGQDGKG
+770 GKVIEWFTKGQDGKG

-790 KELAGNIVSS
+790 KELGGKIVNG
-800 FKDKIGSTYTTVK
+800 FRDKISTTYTTVK
-813 SVVITWATN
+813 SVVTTWATN
-822 VKNWFTNSS
+822 VKEWFTNSS
-831 FGGVNMTTFQTFAN
+831 FGGVNLATFQKFAS
-845 NIIMGFREKVSGTYT
+845 NIITGFRDKVSSTYT
-860 TVKNSIVT
+860 TVKNSITT
-868 WASSVKDW
+868 WASGVKEW

-886 SNTFSTFAH
+886 ST
-895 NVVEGFRTKIS
+895 
-906 SAYTTVKTSIT
+906 
-917 TWANSVKN
+917 
-925 WFTNSSFGGV
+925 
-935 NSNTFSTFAH
+935 TFSTFAH
-945 NVIEGFRTKIS
+945 NVIEGFRSKIS
-956 SAYTNTKSCIT
+956 SAYTNTK
-967 TWATNLKDWFTGS
+967 A
-980 SHGGINNNTFQTFA
+980 
-994 NNVIEGFRTKI
+994 
-1005 SSAYTNTKSCIT
+1005 
-1017 TWASNV
+1017 
-1023 KDWFTGSSH
+1023 
-1032 GAVNNYTFQT
+1032 
-1042 FANNIITGFKD
+1042 
-1053 KISSAYSNTK
+1053 
-1063 SCITTWATNVKNWFS
+1063 CITTWATNVKNWFS
-1078 DIASKSAFGN
+1078 EIASKSAFGN
-1088 FASDVISGFKDKIS
+1088 FASDIISGFKDKIS
-1102 STYSTVQSSMTT
+1102 STYSTVQSSITT
-1114 WANSVKTWFSNI
+1114 WANSVKTWFTNTVSSSSFGQI
-1126 ASKSAFTTL
+1126 ASDVVNS
-1135 ASDIVSGFKNG
+1135 FKNG
-1146 ISNTYSTV
+1146 ISNYYTNAK
-1154 QSAITTWA
+1154 SAVETFG
-1162 SSVKSWFTNTCSSSS
+1162 SSVKTWFTNYCSSSS

-1188 FKNGIGALYSTCKNT
+1188 FKNGMGALYNTCKNT

-1208 SSIIDWFKKKLDS
+1208 SSIIDWFKSKLDS
-1221 NSPSKVFEQIGK
+1221 HSPSKVFERIGK
-1233 DSVLGYNLGIQDLGK
+1233 DSVLGYNLGIQDLGN
-1248 STKNVVGNWADSFTS
+1248 STKNVVGNWADSFTN

-1288 ISANVQSSTDIT
+1288 ISANVQSSADIT

>member
-1 MMAVELEGLE
+1 MAVELEGLE
-11 FQIEAKSNNASKGID
+11 FQIEAKSTNASKGID
-26 ALINSFTRLKSS
+26 ALVASFTKLKGAVG
-38 LSGKGLEKV
+38 GKGLGAI
-47 SASLDSISKSVNESG
+47 SAKLDSINKAINESG
-62 IGRLESLANALNTL
+62 AGKLESLANALNTL
-76 NSVRISPTIPK
+76 NSVKISSTIPK
-87 RLEDIGTALESIT
+87 RLEDIGTALNAIT
-100 SEGIDRAER
+100 PEGIERVER

-122 PNLNGLR
+122 PNLSGLPR
-129 STDTSASGGGDT
+129 ATNPAPAGEEDT
-141 GGTGAQDAPDDV
+141 GGTGAQDAPNDV
-153 ADSTDEIIR
+153 SDATEEIVR
-162 ATNAAQVLKNVLKG
+162 ATNAAQIFKRVLSS
-176 IGGVFSKTFSV
+176 IGGVFSKSFSII
-187 LGRGALKSLQLALK
+187 GKGALKTLQLGLK
-201 GIGTAAKA
+201 GLGAAAKA
-209 AISAGKNLAYTFG
+209 AVNAGKNLAYTFG

-232 TSTFGKLFASIK
+232 TSGFGRLLASLK
-244 RIAMYRLICFM
+244 RIAMYRLIRFF
-255 FSQLTKAIKD
+255 FSQLTNAMKE
-265 GINNLYQYSLLMDGT
+265 GVNNLYQYSLMFDNT

-295 KNSMGAMI
+295 KNSMGAMVG
-303 APLINSIAPALDFII
+303 PLINAIAPALDMII
-318 DKVVNLFNMV
+318 DKVVALMNLFNQFM
-328 NQLFARLSGANTYT
+328 ARLTGAKTYT

-356 DAANKTKK
+356 DAAAATKK

-369 KNATG
+369 KDATG

-380 IIKEN
+380 IISQKEI
-385 DNSGNGK
+385 
-392 EVPDYGSMFE
+392 PDYGSMFE
-402 ELPISDTISEFADK
+402 ELPISETISEFADK
-416 LKLAIELQNWEELG
+416 LKLALELENWEELG
-430 KLLGNKFNEIING
+430 KLLGQKFNEIIGN
-443 IDWAGIGRK
+443 IDWAGIGKK
-452 IGNFLDGAVKTAYHF
+452 IGNYLDGAIKTAYHF
-467 LKTADFYGLG
+467 LKTADFYALG
-477 RHLATLINNALAE
+477 KHLAELINSALAE

-495 IGRLLVRSFT
+495 IGRLLVRCFT
-505 AGLDILI
+505 AGLDVLI
-512 GLMDGLD
+512 GLMDGLN

-534 ISEAYEWLKKVGDF
+534 ISEAYDWLVKVGDF
-548 SRFGKYIATGINNA
+548 SRFGKYIATAINSA

-592 LNWRLV
+592 LNWKLV

-611 ETSDWLKK
+611 ETSDWIKK
-619 VDWSQLAHD
+619 IDWSQLAHD
-628 IYNGIKNCFVGLD
+628 IYTGIKNCFVGLD
-641 FTGIAQ
+641 FAGIAQ

-653 GSALGASVSF
+653 GSALGAGVSF
-663 IATFISDVITDIKNY
+663 IATFILDVITDIKNY
-678 FLKYIQDE
+678 FLQYIQDE

-692 GGIEIIKGLLLGIW
+692 GGVEIIKGLLLGIW

-732 GIHSPSTVMREM
+732 GIHSPSKVMREM
-744 GKYIVEGFLEGL
+744 GQYIVEGFLEGL
-756 NLFATIGSKVKEWA
+756 NLFSTIASKVKEWA
-770 GKIIEWFTKGQDGKG
+770 GKVIEWFTKGQDGKG

-800 FKDKIGSTYTTVK
+800 FKDKIGSTYTSVK
-813 SVVITWATN
+813 SVVTTWATN
-822 VKNWFTNSS
+822 VKDWFTNSS
-831 FGGVNMTTFQTFAN
+831 FGGVNMTTFQNYAN
-845 NIIMGFREKVSGTYT
+845 NIITGFREKVSGTYT

-895 NVVEGFRTKIS
+895 NVIEGFRTKIS

-917 TWANSVKN
+917 TWANSVKD

-935 NSNTFSTFAH
+935 NSNTFQTFAN

-956 SAYTNTKSCIT
+956 SAYTNTKACIT
-967 TWATNLKDWFTGS
+967 TWATNLKEWFTGS

-1005 SSAYTNTKSCIT
+1005 SSAYTNTKACIT

-1023 KDWFTGSSH
+1023 KDWFTGNSH
-1032 GAVNNYTFQT
+1032 GAVNNSTFQT
-1042 FANNIITGFKD
+1042 FANNILTGFKD
-1053 KISSAYSNTK
+1053 KISSAYTTTQ

-1078 DIASKSAFGN
+1078 NIASKTAFGQ

-1102 STYSTVQSSMTT
+1102 STYSTVQSSITT
-1114 WANSVKTWFSNI
+1114 WATSVKTWFSNTC
-1126 ASKSAFTTL
+1126 SSSTFSSL
-1135 ASDIVSGFKNG
+1135 ASDVVNGFKNG
-1146 ISNTYSTV
+1146 IRLIFSSVLTC
-1154 QSAITTWA
+1154 ITTWA
-1162 SSVKSWFTNTCSSSS
+1162 STVNTWFSNFASMTC
-1177 FYSIASDVVSG
+1177 FLNIASDVVSG

-1203 INSWG
+1203 ISSWG
-1208 SSIIDWFKKKLDS
+1208 SSIIDWFKKQLDS
-1221 NSPSKVFEQIGK
+1221 HSPSKVFERIGK
-1233 DSVLGYNLGIQDLGK
+1233 DTVLGYNLGIQDLRN
-1248 STKNVVGNWADSFTS
+1248 STKGVVGNWADSFTNIS
-1263 IAPALALAV
+1263 PTLALSV
-1272 DTSALGYL
+1272 DTSALGYF
-1280 DTAQFSKS
+1280 DNARFARS
-1288 ISANVQSSTDIT
+1288 ISANVQASADIT
-1300 ADGFEEAMENF
+1300 SDGFEDAMERF

-1316 QPTLNQIADDMR
+1316 QPTMNQIADDMR
-1328 RQADKDEHPIVQVG
+1328 RQADKDERPIVQVG

>member
-1 MMAVELEGLE
+1 MAVELEGLE

-47 SASLDSISKSVNESG
+47 SASLDSINKSVNESG
-62 IGRLESLANALNTL
+62 IGRLESLSNALNTL
-76 NSVRISPTIPK
+76 NSVKISPTIPK
-87 RLEDIGTALESIT
+87 RLEDIGAALDSIT

-129 STDTSASGGGDT
+129 NTDAAPAGGGDS
-141 GGTGAQDAPDDV
+141 GGTGAQDAPNDV
-153 ADSTDEIIR
+153 ADATDEIIR
-162 ATNAAQVLKNVLKG
+162 ATNAGQVLRNVLKG

-187 LGRGALKSLQLALK
+187 LGKGALKSLQLAMK
-201 GIGTAAKA
+201 GLSTAAKA
-209 AISAGKNLAYTFG
+209 AVSAGKNLAYTFG

-244 RIAMYRLICFM
+244 RIAMYRLIRFM

-303 APLINSIAPALDFII
+303 GPLINSIAPALDFII

-356 DAANKTKK
+356 EAADKTKK

-380 IIKEN
+380 IISKN
-385 DNSGNGK
+385 DDSGSGK

-416 LKLAIELQNWEELG
+416 LKLAIELENWEELG
-430 KLLGNKFNEIING
+430 KLLGTKFNEIIDG

-490 IDGEY
+490 IDGEFV
-495 IGRLLVRSFT
+495 GRLLVRSFT
-505 AGLDILI
+505 AGLDVLI
-512 GLMDGLD
+512 GLLDGLN
-519 WALLGRTVG
+519 WSLVG
-528 NAIQGA
+528 KTIGDCIQGA
-534 ISEAYEWLKKVGDF
+534 ISEAYEWVKGVGDF
-548 SRFGKYIATGINNA
+548 SRFGKYFAEGINNA
-562 LSVIDCEMLG
+562 LKVIDAEMLG
-572 RTIVKILTTLPDIL
+572 KTIIMVLTGLVDIL
-586 IGLIKN
+586 LGLIQN
-592 LNWRLV
+592 LDWKLV
-598 GKSIGDFIKGALN
+598 GKTVGDCIKGALN
-611 ETSDWLKK
+611 QTSDWLKK
-619 VDWSQLAHD
+619 VDWSQVAHD
-628 IYNGIKNCFVGLD
+628 LYTGLKNCIIGLD

-647 AFFRLL
+647 AFFRML
-653 GSALGASVSF
+653 GSAIGAGVSF
-663 IATFISDVITDIKNY
+663 IGTFIKDVITDIANY
-678 FLKYIQDE
+678 FKQYIQDE

-756 NLFATIGSKVKEWA
+756 NLFATIGSKIKEWA
-770 GKIIEWFTKGQDGKG
+770 GKVIEWFTKGQDGKG

-790 KELAGNIVSS
+790 KELGGKIVNG
-800 FKDKIGSTYTTVK
+800 FRDKISTTYTTVK
-813 SVVITWATN
+813 SVVTTWATN
-822 VKNWFTNSS
+822 VKEWFTNSS
-831 FGGVNMTTFQTFAN
+831 FGGVNLATFQKFAS
-845 NIIMGFREKVSGTYT
+845 NIITGFRDKVSSTYT
-860 TVKNSIVT
+860 TVKNSITT
-868 WASSVKDW
+868 WASGVKEW

-886 SNTFSTFAH
+886 ST
-895 NVVEGFRTKIS
+895 
-906 SAYTTVKTSIT
+906 
-917 TWANSVKN
+917 
-925 WFTNSSFGGV
+925 
-935 NSNTFSTFAH
+935 TFSTFAH
-945 NVIEGFRTKIS
+945 NVIEGFRSKIS
-956 SAYTNTKSCIT
+956 SAYTNTK
-967 TWATNLKDWFTGS
+967 A
-980 SHGGINNNTFQTFA
+980 
-994 NNVIEGFRTKI
+994 
-1005 SSAYTNTKSCIT
+1005 
-1017 TWASNV
+1017 
-1023 KDWFTGSSH
+1023 
-1032 GAVNNYTFQT
+1032 
-1042 FANNIITGFKD
+1042 
-1053 KISSAYSNTK
+1053 
-1063 SCITTWATNVKNWFS
+1063 CITTWATNVKNWFS
-1078 DIASKSAFGN
+1078 EIASKSAFGN
-1088 FASDVISGFKDKIS
+1088 FASDIISGFKDKIS
-1102 STYSTVQSSMTT
+1102 STYSTVQSSITT
-1114 WANSVKTWFSNI
+1114 WANSVKTWFTNTVSSSSFGQI
-1126 ASKSAFTTL
+1126 ASDVVNS
-1135 ASDIVSGFKNG
+1135 FKNG
-1146 ISNTYSTV
+1146 ISNYYTNAK
-1154 QSAITTWA
+1154 SAVETFG
-1162 SSVKSWFTNTCSSSS
+1162 SSVKTWFTNYCSSSS

-1188 FKNGIGALYSTCKNT
+1188 FKNGIGALYNTCKNT

-1208 SSIIDWFKKKLDS
+1208 SSIIDWFKSKLDS
-1221 NSPSKVFEQIGK
+1221 HSPSKVFERIGK
-1233 DSVLGYNLGIQDLGK
+1233 DSVLGYNLGIQDLGN
-1248 STKNVVGNWADSFTS
+1248 STKNVVGNWADSFTN

-1288 ISANVQSSTDIT
+1288 ISANVQSSADIT

>member
-11 FQIEAKSNNASKGID
+11 FQIEAKSNSASKGID

-38 LSGKGLEKV
+38 LSGKGMEKV
-47 SASLDSISKSVNESG
+47 SASLDSINKSVNESG

-209 AISAGKNLAYTFG
+209 AISAGKDLAYTFG

-244 RIAMYRLICFM
+244 RIAMYRLIRFM

-356 DAANKTKK
+356 DAADKTKK

-392 EVPDYGSMFE
+392 EIPDYGSMFE

-416 LKLAIELQNWEELG
+416 LKLAIELENWEELG
-430 KLLGNKFNEIING
+430 KLLGNKFNEIIDG

-744 GKYIVEGFLEGL
+744 GRYIVEGFLEGL

-770 GKIIEWFTKGQDGKG
+770 GKIIEWFIKGQDGKG

-813 SVVITWATN
+813 SVVI
-822 VKNWFTNSS
+822 
-831 FGGVNMTTFQTFAN
+831 
-845 NIIMGFREKVSGTYT
+845 
-860 TVKNSIVT
+860 
-868 WASSVKDW
+868 
-876 FTNSSFGGVN
+876 
-886 SNTFSTFAH
+886 
-895 NVVEGFRTKIS
+895 
-906 SAYTTVKTSIT
+906 
-917 TWANSVKN
+917 
-925 WFTNSSFGGV
+925 
-935 NSNTFSTFAH
+935 
-945 NVIEGFRTKIS
+945 
-956 SAYTNTKSCIT
+956 

>member
-1 MMAVELEGLE
+1 MAVELEGLE

-47 SASLDSISKSVNESG
+47 SASLDSINKSVNESG
-62 IGRLESLANALNTL
+62 IGRLESLSNALNTL
-76 NSVRISPTIPK
+76 NSVKISPTIPK
-87 RLEDIGTALESIT
+87 RLEDIGAALDSIT

-129 STDTSASGGGDT
+129 NTDAAPAGGGDS
-141 GGTGAQDAPDDV
+141 GGTGAQDAPNDV
-153 ADSTDEIIR
+153 ADATDEIIR
-162 ATNAAQVLKNVLKG
+162 ATNAGQVLRNVLKG

-187 LGRGALKSLQLALK
+187 LGKGALKSLQLAMK
-201 GIGTAAKA
+201 GLSTAAKA
-209 AISAGKNLAYTFG
+209 AVSAGKNLAYTFG

-232 TSTFGKLFASIK
+232 NSTFGKLFASIK
-244 RIAMYRLICFM
+244 RIAMYRLIRFM

-303 APLINSIAPALDFII
+303 GPLINSIAPALDFII

-356 DAANKTKK
+356 EAADKTKK

-380 IIKEN
+380 IISKN
-385 DNSGNGK
+385 DDSGSGK

-416 LKLAIELQNWEELG
+416 LKLAIELENWEELG
-430 KLLGNKFNEIING
+430 KLLGTKFNEIIDG

-490 IDGEY
+490 IDGEFV
-495 IGRLLVRSFT
+495 GRLLVRSFT
-505 AGLDILI
+505 AGLDVLI
-512 GLMDGLD
+512 GLLDGLN
-519 WALLGRTVG
+519 WSLVG
-528 NAIQGA
+528 KTIGDCIQGA
-534 ISEAYEWLKKVGDF
+534 ISEAYEWVKGVGDF
-548 SRFGKYIATGINNA
+548 SRFGKYFAEGINNA
-562 LSVIDCEMLG
+562 LKVIDAEMLG
-572 RTIVKILTTLPDIL
+572 KTIIMVLTGLVDIL
-586 IGLIKN
+586 LGLIQN
-592 LNWRLV
+592 LDWKLV
-598 GKSIGDFIKGALN
+598 GKTVGDCIKGALN
-611 ETSDWLKK
+611 QTSDWLKK
-619 VDWSQLAHD
+619 VDWSQVAHD
-628 IYNGIKNCFVGLD
+628 LYTGLKNCIIGLD

-647 AFFRLL
+647 AFFRML
-653 GSALGASVSF
+653 GSAIGAGVSF
-663 IATFISDVITDIKNY
+663 IGTFIKDVITDIANY
-678 FLKYIQDE
+678 FKQYIQDE

-756 NLFATIGSKVKEWA
+756 NLFATIGSKIKEWA
-770 GKIIEWFTKGQDGKG
+770 GKVIEWFTKGQDGKG

-790 KELAGNIVSS
+790 KELGGKIVTGFRDKVSS
-800 FKDKIGSTYTTVK
+800 
-813 SVVITWATN
+813 
-822 VKNWFTNSS
+822 
-831 FGGVNMTTFQTFAN
+831 
-845 NIIMGFREKVSGTYT
+845 TYT
-860 TVKNSIVT
+860 TVKNSITT
-868 WASSVKDW
+868 WASGVKEW

-886 SNTFSTFAH
+886 ST
-895 NVVEGFRTKIS
+895 
-906 SAYTTVKTSIT
+906 
-917 TWANSVKN
+917 
-925 WFTNSSFGGV
+925 
-935 NSNTFSTFAH
+935 TFSTFAH
-945 NVIEGFRTKIS
+945 NVIEGFRSKIS
-956 SAYTNTKSCIT
+956 SAYTNTK
-967 TWATNLKDWFTGS
+967 A
-980 SHGGINNNTFQTFA
+980 
-994 NNVIEGFRTKI
+994 
-1005 SSAYTNTKSCIT
+1005 
-1017 TWASNV
+1017 
-1023 KDWFTGSSH
+1023 
-1032 GAVNNYTFQT
+1032 
-1042 FANNIITGFKD
+1042 
-1053 KISSAYSNTK
+1053 
-1063 SCITTWATNVKNWFS
+1063 CITTWATNVKNWFS
-1078 DIASKSAFGN
+1078 EIASKSAFGN
-1088 FASDVISGFKDKIS
+1088 FASDIISGFKDKIS
-1102 STYSTVQSSMTT
+1102 STYSTVQSSITT
-1114 WANSVKTWFSNI
+1114 WANSVKTWFTNTVSSSSFGQI
-1126 ASKSAFTTL
+1126 ASDVVNS
-1135 ASDIVSGFKNG
+1135 FKNG
-1146 ISNTYSTV
+1146 ISNYYTNAK
-1154 QSAITTWA
+1154 SAVETFG
-1162 SSVKSWFTNTCSSSS
+1162 SSVKTWFTNYCSSSS

-1188 FKNGIGALYSTCKNT
+1188 FKNGMGALYNTCKNT

-1208 SSIIDWFKKKLDS
+1208 SSIIDWFKSKLDS
-1221 NSPSKVFEQIGK
+1221 HSPSKVFERIGK
-1233 DSVLGYNLGIQDLGK
+1233 DSVLGYNLGIQDLGN
-1248 STKNVVGNWADSFTS
+1248 STKNVVGNWADSFTN

-1288 ISANVQSSTDIT
+1288 ISANVQSSADIT

>member
-47 SASLDSISKSVNESG
+47 SASLDSINKSVNESG

-209 AISAGKNLAYTFG
+209 AISAGKDLAYTFG

-244 RIAMYRLICFM
+244 RIAMYRLIRFM

-392 EVPDYGSMFE
+392 EIPDYGSMFE

-416 LKLAIELQNWEELG
+416 LKLAIELENWEELG
-430 KLLGNKFNEIING
+430 KLLGNKFNEIIDG

-534 ISEAYEWLKKVGDF
+534 ISEAYEWLQKVGDF

-572 RTIVKILTTLPDIL
+572 RTIVKVLTALPDIL

-592 LNWRLV
+592 LNWKLV

-647 AFFRLL
+647 AFFRLW

-770 GKIIEWFTKGQDGKG
+770 GKVIEWFTKGQDGKG

-790 KELAGNIVSS
+790 KELGGKIVNG
-800 FKDKIGSTYTTVK
+800 FRDKISTTYTTVK
-813 SVVITWATN
+813 SVVTTWATN
-822 VKNWFTNSS
+822 VKEWFTNSS
-831 FGGVNMTTFQTFAN
+831 FGGVNLTTFQKFAS
-845 NIIMGFREKVSGTYT
+845 NIITGFRDKVSGTYT
-860 TVKNSIVT
+860 TVKNSI
-868 WASSVKDW
+868 
-876 FTNSSFGGVN
+876 
-886 SNTFSTFAH
+886 
-895 NVVEGFRTKIS
+895 
-906 SAYTTVKTSIT
+906 T
-917 TWANSVKN
+917 TWATSVKN

-935 NSNTFSTFAH
+935 NSTTFS
-945 NVIEGFRTKIS
+945 
-956 SAYTNTKSCIT
+956 
-967 TWATNLKDWFTGS
+967 
-980 SHGGINNNTFQTFA
+980 TFA
-994 NNVIEGFRTKI
+994 NNVIDGFKNKI

-1017 TWASNV
+1017 TWASNL
-1023 KDWFTGSSH
+1023 KDWFTGNSH
-1032 GAVNNYTFQT
+1032 GAVNSSTFQT
-1042 FANNIITGFKD
+1042 FASNVITGFKD
-1053 KISSAYSNTK
+1053 KITSTYTNTK

-1078 DIASKSAFGN
+1078 DIASKSAFGT

-1102 STYSTVQSSMTT
+1102 STYTTVQSSITT
-1114 WANSVKTWFSNI
+1114 WATSVKNWFTNTVSSSSFGQIASDVVNSFKNGIINSYTNAKSAVETFGSSVKTWF
-1126 ASKSAFTTL
+1126 
-1135 ASDIVSGFKNG
+1135 
-1146 ISNTYSTV
+1146 
-1154 QSAITTWA
+1154 
-1162 SSVKSWFTNTCSSSS
+1162 TNYCSSSS

-1188 FKNGIGALYSTCKNT
+1188 FKNGIGALYTTCKNT

-1208 SSIIDWFKKKLDS
+1208 ASIIDWFKKKLDS

-1248 STKNVVGNWADSFTS
+1248 STKSVVGNWADSFTS

>member
-1 MMAVELEGLE
+1 MAVELEGLE

-47 SASLDSISKSVNESG
+47 SASLDSINKSVNESG
-62 IGRLESLANALNTL
+62 IGRLESLSNALNTL
-76 NSVRISPTIPK
+76 NSVKISPTIPK
-87 RLEDIGTALESIT
+87 RLEDIGAALDSIT

-129 STDTSASGGGDT
+129 NTDAAPAGGGDS
-141 GGTGAQDAPDDV
+141 GGTGAQDAPNDV
-153 ADSTDEIIR
+153 ADATDEIIR
-162 ATNAAQVLKNVLKG
+162 ATNAGQVLRNVLKG

-187 LGRGALKSLQLALK
+187 LGKGALKSLQLAMK
-201 GIGTAAKA
+201 GLSTAAKA
-209 AISAGKNLAYTFG
+209 AVSAGKNLAYTFG

-244 RIAMYRLICFM
+244 RIAMYRLIRFM

-303 APLINSIAPALDFII
+303 GPLINSIAPALDFII

-356 DAANKTKK
+356 EAADKTKK

-380 IIKEN
+380 IISKN
-385 DNSGNGK
+385 DDSGSGK

-416 LKLAIELQNWEELG
+416 LKLAIELENWEELG
-430 KLLGNKFNEIING
+430 KLLGTKFNEIIDG

-490 IDGEY
+490 IDGEFV
-495 IGRLLVRSFT
+495 GRLLVRSFT
-505 AGLDILI
+505 AGLDVLI
-512 GLMDGLD
+512 GLLDGLN
-519 WALLGRTVG
+519 WSLVG
-528 NAIQGA
+528 KTIGDCIQGA
-534 ISEAYEWLKKVGDF
+534 ISEAYEWVKGVGDF
-548 SRFGKYIATGINNA
+548 SRFGKYFAEGINNA
-562 LSVIDCEMLG
+562 LKVIDAEMLG
-572 RTIVKILTTLPDIL
+572 KTIIMVLTGLVDIL
-586 IGLIKN
+586 LGLIQN
-592 LNWRLV
+592 LDWKLV
-598 GKSIGDFIKGALN
+598 GKTVGDCIKGALN
-611 ETSDWLKK
+611 QTSDWLKK
-619 VDWSQLAHD
+619 VDWSQVAHD
-628 IYNGIKNCFVGLD
+628 LYTGLKNCIIGLD

-647 AFFRLL
+647 AFFRML
-653 GSALGASVSF
+653 GSAIGAGVSF
-663 IATFISDVITDIKNY
+663 IGTFIKDVITDIANY
-678 FLKYIQDE
+678 CKQYIQDE

-756 NLFATIGSKVKEWA
+756 NLFATIGSKIKEWA
-770 GKIIEWFTKGQDGKG
+770 GKVIEWFTKGQDGKG

-790 KELAGNIVSS
+790 KELGGKIVNG
-800 FKDKIGSTYTTVK
+800 FRDKISTTYTTVK
-813 SVVITWATN
+813 SVVTTWATN
-822 VKNWFTNSS
+822 VKEWFTNSS
-831 FGGVNMTTFQTFAN
+831 FGGVNLATFQKFAS
-845 NIIMGFREKVSGTYT
+845 NIITGFRDKVSSTYT
-860 TVKNSIVT
+860 TVKNSITT
-868 WASSVKDW
+868 WASGVKEW

-886 SNTFSTFAH
+886 ST
-895 NVVEGFRTKIS
+895 
-906 SAYTTVKTSIT
+906 
-917 TWANSVKN
+917 
-925 WFTNSSFGGV
+925 
-935 NSNTFSTFAH
+935 TFSTFAH
-945 NVIEGFRTKIS
+945 NVIEGFRSKIS
-956 SAYTNTKSCIT
+956 SAYTNTK
-967 TWATNLKDWFTGS
+967 A
-980 SHGGINNNTFQTFA
+980 
-994 NNVIEGFRTKI
+994 
-1005 SSAYTNTKSCIT
+1005 
-1017 TWASNV
+1017 
-1023 KDWFTGSSH
+1023 
-1032 GAVNNYTFQT
+1032 
-1042 FANNIITGFKD
+1042 
-1053 KISSAYSNTK
+1053 
-1063 SCITTWATNVKNWFS
+1063 CITTWATNVKNWFS
-1078 DIASKSAFGN
+1078 EIASKSAFGN
-1088 FASDVISGFKDKIS
+1088 FASDIISGFKDKIS
-1102 STYSTVQSSMTT
+1102 STYSTVQSSITT
-1114 WANSVKTWFSNI
+1114 WANSVKTWFTNTVSSSSFGQI
-1126 ASKSAFTTL
+1126 ASDVVNS
-1135 ASDIVSGFKNG
+1135 FKNG
-1146 ISNTYSTV
+1146 ISNYYTNAK
-1154 QSAITTWA
+1154 SAVETFG
-1162 SSVKSWFTNTCSSSS
+1162 SSVKTWFTNYCSSSS

-1188 FKNGIGALYSTCKNT
+1188 FKNGMGALYNTCKNT

-1208 SSIIDWFKKKLDS
+1208 SSIIDWFKSKLDS
-1221 NSPSKVFEQIGK
+1221 HSPSKVFERIGK
-1233 DSVLGYNLGIQDLGK
+1233 DSVLGYNLGIQDLGN
-1248 STKNVVGNWADSFTS
+1248 STKNVVGNWADSFTN

-1288 ISANVQSSTDIT
+1288 ISANVQSSADIT

>member
-1 MMAVELEGLE
+1 MAVELEGLE
-11 FQIEAKSNNASKGID
+11 FQIEAKSTNASKGID
-26 ALINSFTRLKSS
+26 ALVASFTKLKGAV
-38 LSGKGLEKV
+38 SGKGLSAISEK
-47 SASLDSISKSVNESG
+47 LDTINKAISESG
-62 IGRLESLANALNTL
+62 AGKLESLANALSAL
-76 NSVRISPTIPK
+76 NSVKISSTVPK
-87 RLEDIGTALESIT
+87 RLEDIGAALNSIT
-100 SEGIDRAER
+100 PEGIERVER

-122 PNLNGLR
+122 PNLSGLSR
-129 STDTSASGGGDT
+129 ASNPAPTGGEDT
-141 GGTGAQDAPDDV
+141 GSAGAQDAPNDV
-153 ADSTDEIIR
+153 SDATDEIVR

-176 IGGVFSKTFSV
+176 VGGVFSKSFSV
-187 LGRGALKSLQLALK
+187 IGKGALKSLQVTLK
-201 GIGTAAKA
+201 GVGMAAKA
-209 AISAGKNLAYTFG
+209 AVTAGKNLVHTFG
-222 SRMAAKVKQT
+222 SRLAAKVKQT
-232 TSTFGKLFASIK
+232 TSGFGRLLASIK
-244 RIAMYRLICFM
+244 RIAMYRLIRFF
-255 FSQLTKAIKD
+255 FSQLTNAMKE
-265 GINNLYQYSLLMDGT
+265 GVNNLYQYSLMFDNT

-295 KNSMGAMI
+295 KNSMGAMVG
-303 APLINSIAPALDFII
+303 PLINAIAPALDMII
-318 DKVVNLFNMV
+318 DKVVTLLNIFNQFM
-328 NQLFARLSGANTYT
+328 ARLTGAKTYT

-356 DAANKTKK
+356 DAAAATKK

-369 KNATG
+369 KDATG

-380 IIKEN
+380 IISQKEI
-385 DNSGNGK
+385 
-392 EVPDYGSMFE
+392 PDYGSMFE
-402 ELPISDTISEFADK
+402 ELPISETISEFADK
-416 LKLAIELQNWEELG
+416 LKLALELENWEELG
-430 KLLGNKFNEIING
+430 KLLGQKFNEIIGN
-443 IDWAGIGRK
+443 IDWAGIGKK
-452 IGNFLDGAVKTAYHF
+452 IGNYLDGAIKTAYHF
-467 LKTADFYGLG
+467 LKTADFYALG
-477 RHLATLINNALAE
+477 KRLAELINSALAE

-505 AGLDILI
+505 AGLDVLI
-512 GLMDGLD
+512 GLMDGLN
-519 WALLGRTVG
+519 WALLGKTVG
-528 NAIQGA
+528 KAIQGA
-534 ISEAYEWLKKVGDF
+534 ISEAYEWLQKVGDF

-572 RTIVKILTTLPDIL
+572 RTIAKILTTLPDIL

-592 LNWRLV
+592 LNWKLV

-611 ETSDWLKK
+611 ETSDWIKK
-619 VDWSQLAHD
+619 IDWSQLAHD
-628 IYNGIKNCFVGLD
+628 IYTGIKNCFVGLD
-641 FTGIAQ
+641 FAGIAK

-653 GSALGASVSF
+653 GSALGAAVSF

-692 GGIEIIKGLLLGIW
+692 GGVEIIKGLLLGIW

-732 GIHSPSTVMREM
+732 GIHSPSKVMREM
-744 GKYIVEGFLEGL
+744 GRYIVEGFLEGL
-756 NLFATIGSKVKEWA
+756 NLFSTIGSKVKEWA
-770 GKIIEWFTKGQDGKG
+770 GKVIEWFTKGQDGKG

-822 VKNWFTNSS
+822 VK
-831 FGGVNMTTFQTFAN
+831 
-845 NIIMGFREKVSGTYT
+845 
-860 TVKNSIVT
+860 
-868 WASSVKDW
+868 DW

-886 SNTFSTFAH
+886 
-895 NVVEGFRTKIS
+895 G
-906 SAYTTVKTSIT
+906 
-917 TWANSVKN
+917 
-925 WFTNSSFGGV
+925 
-935 NSNTFSTFAH
+935 NTFSTFAH

-967 TWATNLKDWFTGS
+967 TWATNLKEWFTGS

-1005 SSAYTNTKSCIT
+1005 SSAYTNTKACIT

-1023 KDWFTGSSH
+1023 KDWFTGNSH
-1032 GAVNNYTFQT
+1032 GAVNNNTFQT

-1063 SCITTWATNVKNWFS
+1063 SCITTWATSIKNWFS

-1088 FASDVISGFKDKIS
+1088 FASDVISGFKDRVS

-1135 ASDIVSGFKNG
+1135 ASDVVSGFKSG
-1146 ISNTYSTV
+1146 ISNTYTTV

-1203 INSWG
+1203 ISSWG
-1208 SSIIDWFKKKLDS
+1208 SSIIDWFKKQLDS
-1221 NSPSKVFEQIGK
+1221 HSPSKVFERIGK
-1233 DSVLGYNLGIQDLGK
+1233 DTVLGYNLGIQNLGN
-1248 STKNVVGNWADSFTS
+1248 STKSVVGNWADSFTNIS
-1263 IAPALALAV
+1263 PTLALSV
-1272 DTSALGYL
+1272 DTSALGYF
-1280 DTAQFSKS
+1280 DNARFARS
-1288 ISANVQSSTDIT
+1288 ISANVQTSADIT
-1300 ADGFEEAMENF
+1300 TDGFEEAMERF

-1316 QPTLNQIADDMR
+1316 QPTMNQIADDMR
-1328 RQADKDEHPIVQVG
+1328 RQADKDERPVVQVG

>member
-26 ALINSFTRLKSS
+26 ALINSFSRLKSS

-47 SASLDSISKSVNESG
+47 SASLDSISNSMNESG

-87 RLEDIGTALESIT
+87 RLEDIGAALESIT

-122 PNLNGLR
+122 PNLNGLNN
-129 STDTSASGGGDT
+129 TDTSASGGSDT

-209 AISAGKNLAYTFG
+209 AISAGKDLAYTFG

-244 RIAMYRLICFM
+244 RIAMYRLIRFM

-392 EVPDYGSMFE
+392 EIPDYGSMFE

-416 LKLAIELQNWEELG
+416 LKLAIELENWEELG
-430 KLLGNKFNEIING
+430 KLLGNKFNEIIDG

-534 ISEAYEWLKKVGDF
+534 ISEAYEWLQKVGDF

-572 RTIVKILTTLPDIL
+572 RTIVKVLTALPDIL

-592 LNWRLV
+592 LNWKLV

-770 GKIIEWFTKGQDGKG
+770 GKVIEWFTKGQDGKG

-790 KELAGNIVSS
+790 KELGGKIVNG
-800 FKDKIGSTYTTVK
+800 FRDKISTTYTTVK
-813 SVVITWATN
+813 SVVTTWATN
-822 VKNWFTNSS
+822 VKEWFTNSS
-831 FGGVNMTTFQTFAN
+831 FGGVNLATFQKFAS
-845 NIIMGFREKVSGTYT
+845 NIITGFRDKVSGTYT
-860 TVKNSIVT
+860 TVKNSI
-868 WASSVKDW
+868 
-876 FTNSSFGGVN
+876 
-886 SNTFSTFAH
+886 
-895 NVVEGFRTKIS
+895 
-906 SAYTTVKTSIT
+906 T
-917 TWANSVKN
+917 TWATSVKN

-935 NSNTFSTFAH
+935 NSTTFSTFA
-945 NVIEGFRTKIS
+945 
-956 SAYTNTKSCIT
+956 
-967 TWATNLKDWFTGS
+967 
-980 SHGGINNNTFQTFA
+980 
-994 NNVIEGFRTKI
+994 NNV
-1005 SSAYTNTKSCIT
+1005 
-1017 TWASNV
+1017 
-1023 KDWFTGSSH
+1023 
-1032 GAVNNYTFQT
+1032 
-1042 FANNIITGFKD
+1042 ITGFKD
-1053 KISSAYSNTK
+1053 KITSTYTNTK

-1078 DIASKSAFGN
+1078 DIASKSAFGT

-1102 STYSTVQSSMTT
+1102 STYTTVQSSITT
-1114 WANSVKTWFSNI
+1114 WATSVKNWFTNTVSSSSFGQIASDVVNSFKNGIINSYTNAKSAVETFGSSVKTWF
-1126 ASKSAFTTL
+1126 
-1135 ASDIVSGFKNG
+1135 
-1146 ISNTYSTV
+1146 
-1154 QSAITTWA
+1154 
-1162 SSVKSWFTNTCSSSS
+1162 TNYCSSSS

-1188 FKNGIGALYSTCKNT
+1188 FKNGIGALYTTCKNT

-1208 SSIIDWFKKKLDS
+1208 ASIIDWFKKKLDS

-1248 STKNVVGNWADSFTS
+1248 STKSVVGNWADSFTS

-1288 ISANVQSSTDIT
+1288 ISANVQSNTDIT

>member
-1 MMAVELEGLE
+1 MAVELEGLE

-47 SASLDSISKSVNESG
+47 SASLDSINKSVNESG
-62 IGRLESLANALNTL
+62 IGRLESLSNALNTL
-76 NSVRISPTIPK
+76 NSVKISPTIPK
-87 RLEDIGTALESIT
+87 RLEDIGAALDSIT

-129 STDTSASGGGDT
+129 NTDAAPAGGGDS
-141 GGTGAQDAPDDV
+141 GGTGAQDAPNDV
-153 ADSTDEIIR
+153 ADATDEIIR
-162 ATNAAQVLKNVLKG
+162 ATNAGQVLRNVLKG

-187 LGRGALKSLQLALK
+187 LGKGALKSLQLAMK
-201 GIGTAAKA
+201 GLSTAAKA
-209 AISAGKNLAYTFG
+209 AVSAGKNLAYTFG

-244 RIAMYRLICFM
+244 RIAMYRLIRFM

-303 APLINSIAPALDFII
+303 GPLINSIAPALDFII

-356 DAANKTKK
+356 EAADKTKK

-380 IIKEN
+380 IISKN
-385 DNSGNGK
+385 DDSGSGK

-416 LKLAIELQNWEELG
+416 LKLAIELENWEELG
-430 KLLGNKFNEIING
+430 KLLGTKFNEIIDG

-490 IDGEY
+490 IDGEFV
-495 IGRLLVRSFT
+495 GRLLVRSFT
-505 AGLDILI
+505 AGLDVLI
-512 GLMDGLD
+512 GLLDGLN
-519 WALLGRTVG
+519 WSLVG
-528 NAIQGA
+528 KTIGDCIQGA
-534 ISEAYEWLKKVGDF
+534 ISEAYEWVKGVGDF
-548 SRFGKYIATGINNA
+548 SRFGKYFAEGINNA
-562 LSVIDCEMLG
+562 LKVIDAEMLG
-572 RTIVKILTTLPDIL
+572 KTIIMVLTGLVDIL
-586 IGLIKN
+586 LGLIQN
-592 LNWRLV
+592 LDWKLV
-598 GKSIGDFIKGALN
+598 GKTVGDCIKGALN
-611 ETSDWLKK
+611 QTSDWLKK
-619 VDWSQLAHD
+619 VDWSQVAHD
-628 IYNGIKNCFVGLD
+628 LYTGLKNCIIGLD

-647 AFFRLL
+647 AFFRML
-653 GSALGASVSF
+653 GSAIGAGVSF
-663 IATFISDVITDIKNY
+663 IGTFIKDVITDIANY
-678 FLKYIQDE
+678 FKQYIQDE

-756 NLFATIGSKVKEWA
+756 NLFATIGSKIKEWA
-770 GKIIEWFTKGQDGKG
+770 GKVIEWFTKGQDGKG

-790 KELAGNIVSS
+790 KELGGKIVNG
-800 FKDKIGSTYTTVK
+800 FRDKISTTYTTVK
-813 SVVITWATN
+813 SVVTTWATN
-822 VKNWFTNSS
+822 VKEWFTNSS
-831 FGGVNMTTFQTFAN
+831 FGGVNLATFQKFAS
-845 NIIMGFREKVSGTYT
+845 NIITGFRDKVSSTYT
-860 TVKNSIVT
+860 TVKNSITT
-868 WASSVKDW
+868 WASGVKEW

-886 SNTFSTFAH
+886 ST
-895 NVVEGFRTKIS
+895 
-906 SAYTTVKTSIT
+906 
-917 TWANSVKN
+917 
-925 WFTNSSFGGV
+925 
-935 NSNTFSTFAH
+935 TFSTFAH
-945 NVIEGFRTKIS
+945 NVIEGFRSKIS
-956 SAYTNTKSCIT
+956 SAYTNTK
-967 TWATNLKDWFTGS
+967 A
-980 SHGGINNNTFQTFA
+980 
-994 NNVIEGFRTKI
+994 
-1005 SSAYTNTKSCIT
+1005 
-1017 TWASNV
+1017 
-1023 KDWFTGSSH
+1023 
-1032 GAVNNYTFQT
+1032 
-1042 FANNIITGFKD
+1042 
-1053 KISSAYSNTK
+1053 
-1063 SCITTWATNVKNWFS
+1063 CITTWATNVKNWFS
-1078 DIASKSAFGN
+1078 EIASKSAFGN
-1088 FASDVISGFKDKIS
+1088 FASDIISGFKDKIS
-1102 STYSTVQSSMTT
+1102 STYSTVQSSITT
-1114 WANSVKTWFSNI
+1114 WANSVKTWFTNTVSSSSFGQI
-1126 ASKSAFTTL
+1126 ASDAVNS
-1135 ASDIVSGFKNG
+1135 FKNG
-1146 ISNTYSTV
+1146 ISNYYTNAK
-1154 QSAITTWA
+1154 SAVETFG
-1162 SSVKSWFTNTCSSSS
+1162 SSVKTWFTNYCSSSS

-1188 FKNGIGALYSTCKNT
+1188 FKNGMGALYNTCKNT

-1208 SSIIDWFKKKLDS
+1208 SSIIDWFKSKLDS
-1221 NSPSKVFEQIGK
+1221 HSPSKVFERIGK
-1233 DSVLGYNLGIQDLGK
+1233 DSVLGYNLGIQDLGN
-1248 STKNVVGNWADSFTS
+1248 STKNVVGNWADSFTN

-1288 ISANVQSSTDIT
+1288 ISANVQSSADIT

>member
-1 MMAVELEGLE
+1 MAVELEGLE

-47 SASLDSISKSVNESG
+47 SASLDSINKSVNESG
-62 IGRLESLANALNTL
+62 IGRLESLSNALNTL
-76 NSVRISPTIPK
+76 NSVKISPTIPK
-87 RLEDIGTALESIT
+87 RLEDIGAALDSIT

-129 STDTSASGGGDT
+129 NTDAAPAGGGDS
-141 GGTGAQDAPDDV
+141 GGTGAQDAPNDV
-153 ADSTDEIIR
+153 ADATDEIIR
-162 ATNAAQVLKNVLKG
+162 ATNAGQVLRNVLKG

-187 LGRGALKSLQLALK
+187 LGKGALKSLQLAMK
-201 GIGTAAKA
+201 GLSTAAKA
-209 AISAGKNLAYTFG
+209 AVSAGKNLAYTFG

-244 RIAMYRLICFM
+244 RIAMYRLIRFM

-303 APLINSIAPALDFII
+303 GPLINSIAPALDFII

-347 ATSYAESAE
+347 ATSYAEAAE
-356 DAANKTKK
+356 EAADKTKK

-380 IIKEN
+380 IISKN
-385 DNSGNGK
+385 DDSGSGK

-416 LKLAIELQNWEELG
+416 LKLAIELENWEELG
-430 KLLGNKFNEIING
+430 KLLGTKFNEIIDG

-490 IDGEY
+490 IDGEFV
-495 IGRLLVRSFT
+495 GRLLVRSFT
-505 AGLDILI
+505 AGLDVLI
-512 GLMDGLD
+512 GLLDGLN
-519 WALLGRTVG
+519 WSLVG
-528 NAIQGA
+528 KTIGDCIQGA
-534 ISEAYEWLKKVGDF
+534 ISEAYEWVKGVGDF
-548 SRFGKYIATGINNA
+548 SRFGKYFAEGINNA
-562 LSVIDCEMLG
+562 LKVIDAEMLG
-572 RTIVKILTTLPDIL
+572 KTIIMVLTGLVDIL
-586 IGLIKN
+586 LGLIQN
-592 LNWRLV
+592 LDWKLV
-598 GKSIGDFIKGALN
+598 GKTVGDCIKGALN
-611 ETSDWLKK
+611 QTSDWLKK
-619 VDWSQLAHD
+619 VDWSQVAHD
-628 IYNGIKNCFVGLD
+628 LYTGLKNCIIGLD

-647 AFFRLL
+647 AFFRML
-653 GSALGASVSF
+653 GSAIGAGVSF
-663 IATFISDVITDIKNY
+663 IGTFIKDVITDIANY
-678 FLKYIQDE
+678 FKQYIQDE

-756 NLFATIGSKVKEWA
+756 NLFATIGSKIKEWA
-770 GKIIEWFTKGQDGKG
+770 GKVIEWFTKGKDGKG

-790 KELAGNIVSS
+790 KELGGKIVNG
-800 FKDKIGSTYTTVK
+800 FRDKISTTYTTVK
-813 SVVITWATN
+813 SVVTTWATN
-822 VKNWFTNSS
+822 VKEWFTNSS
-831 FGGVNMTTFQTFAN
+831 FGGVNLATFQKFAS
-845 NIIMGFREKVSGTYT
+845 NIITGFRDKVSSTYT
-860 TVKNSIVT
+860 TVKNSITT
-868 WASSVKDW
+868 WASGVKEW

-886 SNTFSTFAH
+886 ST
-895 NVVEGFRTKIS
+895 
-906 SAYTTVKTSIT
+906 
-917 TWANSVKN
+917 
-925 WFTNSSFGGV
+925 
-935 NSNTFSTFAH
+935 TFSTFAH
-945 NVIEGFRTKIS
+945 NVIEGFRSKIS
-956 SAYTNTKSCIT
+956 SAYTNTK
-967 TWATNLKDWFTGS
+967 A
-980 SHGGINNNTFQTFA
+980 
-994 NNVIEGFRTKI
+994 
-1005 SSAYTNTKSCIT
+1005 
-1017 TWASNV
+1017 
-1023 KDWFTGSSH
+1023 
-1032 GAVNNYTFQT
+1032 
-1042 FANNIITGFKD
+1042 
-1053 KISSAYSNTK
+1053 
-1063 SCITTWATNVKNWFS
+1063 CITTWATNVKNWFS
-1078 DIASKSAFGN
+1078 EIASKSAFGN
-1088 FASDVISGFKDKIS
+1088 FASDIISGFKDKIS
-1102 STYSTVQSSMTT
+1102 STYSTVQSSITT
-1114 WANSVKTWFSNI
+1114 WANSVKTWFTNTVSSSSFGQI
-1126 ASKSAFTTL
+1126 ASDVVNS
-1135 ASDIVSGFKNG
+1135 FKNG
-1146 ISNTYSTV
+1146 ISNYYTNAK
-1154 QSAITTWA
+1154 SAVETFG
-1162 SSVKSWFTNTCSSSS
+1162 SSVKTWFTNYCSSSS

-1188 FKNGIGALYSTCKNT
+1188 FKNGMGALYNTCKNT

-1208 SSIIDWFKKKLDS
+1208 SSIIDWFKSKLDS
-1221 NSPSKVFEQIGK
+1221 HSPSKVFERIGK
-1233 DSVLGYNLGIQDLGK
+1233 DSVLGYNLGIQDLGN
-1248 STKNVVGNWADSFTS
+1248 STKNVVGNWADSFTN

-1288 ISANVQSSTDIT
+1288 ISANVQSSADIT

>member
-26 ALINSFTRLKSS
+26 ALINSFSRLKSS

-47 SASLDSISKSVNESG
+47 SASLDSISNSMNESG

-87 RLEDIGTALESIT
+87 RLEDIGAALESIT
-100 SEGIDRAER
+100 SEEIDRAER

-122 PNLNGLR
+122 PNLNGLNN
-129 STDTSASGGGDT
+129 TDTSASGGGDT

-209 AISAGKNLAYTFG
+209 AISAGKDLAYTFG

-244 RIAMYRLICFM
+244 RIAMYRLIRFM

-280 FSKSMDR
+280 FSKSMDK

-295 KNSMGAMI
+295 KNSIGAMI

-392 EVPDYGSMFE
+392 EIPDYGSMFE

-416 LKLAIELQNWEELG
+416 LKLAIELENWEELG
-430 KLLGNKFNEIING
+430 KLLGNKFNEIIDG

-512 GLMDGLD
+512 GL
-519 WALLGRTVG
+519 
-528 NAIQGA
+528 
-534 ISEAYEWLKKVGDF
+534 
-548 SRFGKYIATGINNA
+548 
-562 LSVIDCEMLG
+562 
-572 RTIVKILTTLPDIL
+572 
-586 IGLIKN
+586 IKN
-592 LNWRLV
+592 LNWKLV

-770 GKIIEWFTKGQDGKG
+770 GKVIEWFTKGQDGKG

-790 KELAGNIVSS
+790 KELGGKIVNG
-800 FKDKIGSTYTTVK
+800 FRDKISITYTTVK
-813 SVVITWATN
+813 SVVTTWATN
-822 VKNWFTNSS
+822 VKEWFTNSS
-831 FGGVNMTTFQTFAN
+831 FGGVNLATFQKFAS
-845 NIIMGFREKVSGTYT
+845 NIITGFRDKVSGTYT
-860 TVKNSIVT
+860 TVKNSI
-868 WASSVKDW
+868 
-876 FTNSSFGGVN
+876 
-886 SNTFSTFAH
+886 
-895 NVVEGFRTKIS
+895 
-906 SAYTTVKTSIT
+906 T
-917 TWANSVKN
+917 TWATSVKN

-935 NSNTFSTFAH
+935 NSTTFSTFAN
-945 NVIEGFRTKIS
+945 NVIDGFKNKIS
-956 SAYTNTKSCIT
+956 SAYT
-967 TWATNLKDWFTGS
+967 
-980 SHGGINNNTFQTFA
+980 
-994 NNVIEGFRTKI
+994 
-1005 SSAYTNTKSCIT
+1005 
-1017 TWASNV
+1017 
-1023 KDWFTGSSH
+1023 
-1032 GAVNNYTFQT
+1032 
-1042 FANNIITGFKD
+1042 
-1053 KISSAYSNTK
+1053 NTK

-1078 DIASKSAFGN
+1078 DIASKSAFGT

-1102 STYSTVQSSMTT
+1102 STYTTVQSSITT
-1114 WANSVKTWFSNI
+1114 WATSVKNWFTNTVSSSSFGQIASDVVNSFKNGIINSYTNAKSAVETFGSSVKTWF
-1126 ASKSAFTTL
+1126 
-1135 ASDIVSGFKNG
+1135 
-1146 ISNTYSTV
+1146 
-1154 QSAITTWA
+1154 
-1162 SSVKSWFTNTCSSSS
+1162 TNYCSSSS

-1188 FKNGIGALYSTCKNT
+1188 FKNGISALYTTCKNT

-1208 SSIIDWFKKKLDS
+1208 ASIIDWFKKKLDS

-1248 STKNVVGNWADSFTS
+1248 STKSVVGNWADSFTS

>member
-1 MMAVELEGLE
+1 MAVELEGLE
-11 FQIEAKSNNASKGID
+11 FQIEAKSTNASKGID
-26 ALINSFTRLKSS
+26 ALVASFTKLKGAV
-38 LSGKGLEKV
+38 SGKGLSAISEK
-47 SASLDSISKSVNESG
+47 LDTINKAISESG
-62 IGRLESLANALNTL
+62 AGKLESLANALSAL
-76 NSVRISPTIPK
+76 NSVKISSTVPK
-87 RLEDIGTALESIT
+87 RLEDIGAALNSIT
-100 SEGIDRAER
+100 PEGIERVER

-122 PNLNGLR
+122 PNLSGLSR
-129 STDTSASGGGDT
+129 ASNPAPTGGEDT
-141 GGTGAQDAPDDV
+141 GSAGAQDAPNDV
-153 ADSTDEIIR
+153 SDATDEIVR

-176 IGGVFSKTFSV
+176 VGGVFSKSFSV
-187 LGRGALKSLQLALK
+187 IGKGALKSLQVTLK
-201 GIGTAAKA
+201 GVGMAAKA
-209 AISAGKNLAYTFG
+209 AVTAGKNLVHTFG
-222 SRMAAKVKQT
+222 SRLAAKVKQT
-232 TSTFGKLFASIK
+232 TSGFGRLLASIK
-244 RIAMYRLICFM
+244 RIAMYRLIRFF
-255 FSQLTKAIKD
+255 FSQLTNAMKE
-265 GINNLYQYSLLMDGT
+265 GVNNLYQYSLMFDNT

-295 KNSMGAMI
+295 KNSMGAMVG
-303 APLINSIAPALDFII
+303 PLINAIAPALDMII
-318 DKVVNLFNMV
+318 DKVVTLLNIFNQFM
-328 NQLFARLSGANTYT
+328 ARLTGAKTYT

-356 DAANKTKK
+356 DAAAATKK

-369 KNATG
+369 KDATG

-380 IIKEN
+380 IISQK
-385 DNSGNGK
+385 DDSGSGK
-392 EVPDYGSMFE
+392 EIPDYGSMFE
-402 ELPISDTISEFADK
+402 ELPISETISEFADK
-416 LKLAIELQNWEELG
+416 LKLALELENWEELG
-430 KLLGNKFNEIING
+430 KLLGQKFNEIIGN
-443 IDWAGIGRK
+443 IDWAGIGKK
-452 IGNFLDGAVKTAYHF
+452 IGNYLDGAIKTAYHF
-467 LKTADFYGLG
+467 LKTADFYALG
-477 RHLATLINNALAE
+477 KRLAELINSALAE

-505 AGLDILI
+505 AGLDVLI
-512 GLMDGLD
+512 GLMDGLN
-519 WALLGRTVG
+519 WALLGKTVG
-528 NAIQGA
+528 KAIQGA
-534 ISEAYEWLKKVGDF
+534 ISEAYEWLQKVGDF

-572 RTIVKILTTLPDIL
+572 RTIAKILTTLPDIL

-592 LNWRLV
+592 LNWKLV

-611 ETSDWLKK
+611 ETSDWIKK
-619 VDWSQLAHD
+619 IDWSQLAHD
-628 IYNGIKNCFVGLD
+628 IYTGIKNCFVGLD
-641 FTGIAQ
+641 FAGIAK

-653 GSALGASVSF
+653 GSALGAAVSF

-692 GGIEIIKGLLLGIW
+692 GGVEIIKGLLLGIW

-732 GIHSPSTVMREM
+732 GIHSPSKVMREM
-744 GKYIVEGFLEGL
+744 GRYIVEGFLEGL
-756 NLFATIGSKVKEWA
+756 NLFSTIGSKVKEWA
-770 GKIIEWFTKGQDGKG
+770 GKVIEWFTKGQDGKG

-822 VKNWFTNSS
+822 VKDWFTNSS

-845 NIIMGFREKVSGTYT
+845 NIITGFREKVSGTYT

-917 TWANSVKN
+917 TWANSVKD

-935 NSNTFSTFAH
+935 NGNTFSTFAH

-967 TWATNLKDWFTGS
+967 TWATS
-980 SHGGINNNTFQTFA
+980 I
-994 NNVIEGFRTKI
+994 
-1005 SSAYTNTKSCIT
+1005 
-1017 TWASNV
+1017 
-1023 KDWFTGSSH
+1023 
-1032 GAVNNYTFQT
+1032 
-1042 FANNIITGFKD
+1042 
-1053 KISSAYSNTK
+1053 
-1063 SCITTWATNVKNWFS
+1063 KNWFS

-1088 FASDVISGFKDKIS
+1088 FASDVISGFKDRVS

-1135 ASDIVSGFKNG
+1135 ASDVVSGFKSG
-1146 ISNTYSTV
+1146 ISNTYTTV

-1203 INSWG
+1203 ISSWG
-1208 SSIIDWFKKKLDS
+1208 SSIIDWFKKQLDS
-1221 NSPSKVFEQIGK
+1221 HSPSKVFERIGK
-1233 DSVLGYNLGIQDLGK
+1233 DTVLGYNLGIQNLGN
-1248 STKNVVGNWADSFTS
+1248 STKSVVGNWADSFTNIS
-1263 IAPALALAV
+1263 PTLALSV
-1272 DTSALGYL
+1272 DTSALGYF
-1280 DTAQFSKS
+1280 DNARFARS
-1288 ISANVQSSTDIT
+1288 ISANVQTSADIT
-1300 ADGFEEAMENF
+1300 TDGFEEAMERF

-1316 QPTLNQIADDMR
+1316 QPTMNQIADDMR
-1328 RQADKDEHPIVQVG
+1328 RQADKDERPVVQVG

>member
-1 MMAVELEGLE
+1 MAVELEGLE
-11 FQIEAKSNNASKGID
+11 FQIEAKSTNASKGID
-26 ALINSFTRLKSS
+26 ALVASFTKLKGSV
-38 LSGKGLEKV
+38 SGKGLSAISEK
-47 SASLDSISKSVNESG
+47 LDTINKAISESG
-62 IGRLESLANALNTL
+62 AGKLESLANALSAL
-76 NSVRISPTIPK
+76 NSVKISSTVPK
-87 RLEDIGTALESIT
+87 RLEDIGAALNSIT
-100 SEGIDRAER
+100 PEGIERVER

-122 PNLNGLR
+122 PNLSGLSR
-129 STDTSASGGGDT
+129 ASNPAPTGGEDT
-141 GGTGAQDAPDDV
+141 GSAGAQDAPNDV
-153 ADSTDEIIR
+153 SDATDEIVR

-176 IGGVFSKTFSV
+176 VGGVFSKSFSV
-187 LGRGALKSLQLALK
+187 IGKGALKSLQVTLK
-201 GIGTAAKA
+201 GVGMAAKA
-209 AISAGKNLAYTFG
+209 AVTAGKNLVHTFG
-222 SRMAAKVKQT
+222 SRLAAKVKQT
-232 TSTFGKLFASIK
+232 TSGFGRLLASIK
-244 RIAMYRLICFM
+244 RIAMYRLIRFF
-255 FSQLTKAIKD
+255 FSQLTNAMKE
-265 GINNLYQYSLLMDGT
+265 GVNNLYQYSLMFDNT

-295 KNSMGAMI
+295 KNSMGAMVG
-303 APLINSIAPALDFII
+303 PLINAIAPALDMII
-318 DKVVNLFNMV
+318 DKVVTLLNIFNQFM
-328 NQLFARLSGANTYT
+328 ARLTGAKTYT

-356 DAANKTKK
+356 DAAAATKK

-369 KNATG
+369 KDATG

-380 IIKEN
+380 IISQK
-385 DNSGNGK
+385 DDSGSGK
-392 EVPDYGSMFE
+392 EIPDYGSMFE
-402 ELPISDTISEFADK
+402 ELPISETISEFADK
-416 LKLAIELQNWEELG
+416 LKLALELENWEELG
-430 KLLGNKFNEIING
+430 KLLGQKFNEIIGN
-443 IDWAGIGRK
+443 IDWAGIGKK
-452 IGNFLDGAVKTAYHF
+452 IGNYLDGAIKTAYHF
-467 LKTADFYGLG
+467 LKTADFYALG
-477 RHLATLINNALAE
+477 KRLAELINSALAE

-505 AGLDILI
+505 AGLDVLI
-512 GLMDGLD
+512 GLMDGLN
-519 WALLGRTVG
+519 WALLGKTVG
-528 NAIQGA
+528 KAIQGA
-534 ISEAYEWLKKVGDF
+534 ISEAYEWLQKVGDF

-572 RTIVKILTTLPDIL
+572 RTIAKILTTLPDIL

-592 LNWRLV
+592 LNWKLV

-611 ETSDWLKK
+611 ETSDWIKK
-619 VDWSQLAHD
+619 IDWSQLAHD
-628 IYNGIKNCFVGLD
+628 IYTGIKNCFVGLD
-641 FTGIAQ
+641 FAGIAK

-653 GSALGASVSF
+653 GSALGAAVSF

-692 GGIEIIKGLLLGIW
+692 GGVEIIKGLLLGIW

-732 GIHSPSTVMREM
+732 GIHSPSKVMREM
-744 GKYIVEGFLEGL
+744 GRYIVEGFLEGL
-756 NLFATIGSKVKEWA
+756 NLFSTIGSKVKEWA
-770 GKIIEWFTKGQDGKG
+770 GKVIEWFTKGQDGKG

-822 VKNWFTNSS
+822 VKDWFTNSS

-845 NIIMGFREKVSGTYT
+845 NIITGFREKVSGTYT

-917 TWANSVKN
+917 TWANSVKD

-935 NSNTFSTFAH
+935 NGNTFSTFAH

-967 TWATNLKDWFTGS
+967 TWATNLKEWFTGS

-1005 SSAYTNTKSCIT
+1005 SSAYTNTKACIT

-1023 KDWFTGSSH
+1023 KDWFTGNSH
-1032 GAVNNYTFQT
+1032 GAVNNNTFQT

-1063 SCITTWATNVKNWFS
+1063 SCITTWATSIKNWFS

-1088 FASDVISGFKDKIS
+1088 FASDVISGFKDRVS

-1135 ASDIVSGFKNG
+1135 ASDVVSGFKSG
-1146 ISNTYSTV
+1146 ISNTYTTV

-1203 INSWG
+1203 ISSWG
-1208 SSIIDWFKKKLDS
+1208 SSIIDWFKKQLDS
-1221 NSPSKVFEQIGK
+1221 HSPSKVFERIGK
-1233 DSVLGYNLGIQDLGK
+1233 DTVLGYNLGIQNLGN
-1248 STKNVVGNWADSFTS
+1248 STKSVVGNWADSFTNIS
-1263 IAPALALAV
+1263 PTLALSV
-1272 DTSALGYL
+1272 DTSALGYF
-1280 DTAQFSKS
+1280 DNARFARS
-1288 ISANVQSSTDIT
+1288 ISANVQTSADIT
-1300 ADGFEEAMENF
+1300 TDGFEEAMERF

-1316 QPTLNQIADDMR
+1316 QPTMNQIADDMR
-1328 RQADKDEHPIVQVG
+1328 RQADKDERPVVQVG

>member
-26 ALINSFTRLKSS
+26 ALINSFSRLKSS

-47 SASLDSISKSVNESG
+47 SASLDSISNSMNESG

-87 RLEDIGTALESIT
+87 RLEDIGAALESIT

-122 PNLNGLR
+122 PNLNGLNN
-129 STDTSASGGGDT
+129 TDTSASGGGDT

-209 AISAGKNLAYTFG
+209 AISAGKDLAYTFG

-244 RIAMYRLICFM
+244 RIAMYRLIRFM

-392 EVPDYGSMFE
+392 EIPDYGSMFE

-416 LKLAIELQNWEELG
+416 LKLAIELENWEELG
-430 KLLGNKFNEIING
+430 KLLGNKFNEIIDG

-534 ISEAYEWLKKVGDF
+534 ISEAYEWLQKVGDF

-572 RTIVKILTTLPDIL
+572 RTIVKVLTALPDIL

-592 LNWRLV
+592 LNWKLV

-770 GKIIEWFTKGQDGKG
+770 GKVIEWFTKGQDGKG

-790 KELAGNIVSS
+790 KELGGKIVNG
-800 FKDKIGSTYTTVK
+800 FRDKISITYTTVK
-813 SVVITWATN
+813 SVVTTWATN
-822 VKNWFTNSS
+822 VKEWFTNSS
-831 FGGVNMTTFQTFAN
+831 FGGVNLATFQKFAS
-845 NIIMGFREKVSGTYT
+845 NIITGFRDKVSGTYT
-860 TVKNSIVT
+860 TVKNSI
-868 WASSVKDW
+868 
-876 FTNSSFGGVN
+876 
-886 SNTFSTFAH
+886 
-895 NVVEGFRTKIS
+895 
-906 SAYTTVKTSIT
+906 T
-917 TWANSVKN
+917 TWATSVKN

-935 NSNTFSTFAH
+935 NSTTFSTFAS
-945 NVIEGFRTKIS
+945 NVITGFK
-956 SAYTNTKSCIT
+956 N
-967 TWATNLKDWFTGS
+967 
-980 SHGGINNNTFQTFA
+980 
-994 NNVIEGFRTKI
+994 KI

-1017 TWASNV
+1017 TWASNL
-1023 KDWFTGSSH
+1023 KDWFTGNSH
-1032 GAVNNYTFQT
+1032 GAVNSSTFQT
-1042 FANNIITGFKD
+1042 FASNVITGFKD
-1053 KISSAYSNTK
+1053 KITSTYTNTK

-1078 DIASKSAFGN
+1078 DIASKSAFGT

-1102 STYSTVQSSMTT
+1102 STYTTVQSSITT
-1114 WANSVKTWFSNI
+1114 WATSVKNWFTNTVSSSSFGQIASDVVNSFKNGIINSYTNAKSAVETFGSSVKTWF
-1126 ASKSAFTTL
+1126 
-1135 ASDIVSGFKNG
+1135 
-1146 ISNTYSTV
+1146 
-1154 QSAITTWA
+1154 
-1162 SSVKSWFTNTCSSSS
+1162 TNYCSSSS

-1188 FKNGIGALYSTCKNT
+1188 FKNGISALYTTCKNT

-1208 SSIIDWFKKKLDS
+1208 ASIIDWFKKKLDS

-1248 STKNVVGNWADSFTS
+1248 STKSVVGNWADSFTS

>member
-47 SASLDSISKSVNESG
+47 SASLDSINKSVNESG

-122 PNLNGLR
+122 PNLNGLNN
-129 STDTSASGGGDT
+129 TDTSASGGGDT

-187 LGRGALKSLQLALK
+187 LGRGALKSLQLGVK
-201 GIGTAAKA
+201 GLTSAAKM
-209 AISAGKNLAYTFG
+209 AISAGERLCSTFG
-222 SRMAAKVKQT
+222 NILAKRVQQV
-232 TSTFGKLFASIK
+232 TSGFGKLFQHMK
-244 RIAMYRLICFM
+244 RVAMYRLIRTM
-255 FSQLTKAIKD
+255 FAQLTKAIKD

-392 EVPDYGSMFE
+392 EIPDYGSMFE

-416 LKLAIELQNWEELG
+416 LKLAIELENWEELG
-430 KLLGNKFNEIING
+430 KLLGNKFNEIIDG

-477 RHLATLINNALAE
+477 RHFATLINNALAE

-534 ISEAYEWLKKVGDF
+534 ISEAYEWLQKVGDF

-572 RTIVKILTTLPDIL
+572 RTIVKVLTALPDIL

-592 LNWRLV
+592 LNWKLV

-770 GKIIEWFTKGQDGKG
+770 GKVIEWFTKGQDGKG

-790 KELAGNIVSS
+790 KELGGKIVNG
-800 FKDKIGSTYTTVK
+800 FRDKISTTYTTVK
-813 SVVITWATN
+813 SVVTTWATN
-822 VKNWFTNSS
+822 VKEWFTNSS
-831 FGGVNMTTFQTFAN
+831 FGGVNLATFQKFAS
-845 NIIMGFREKVSGTYT
+845 NIITGFRDKVSGTYT
-860 TVKNSIVT
+860 TVKNSI
-868 WASSVKDW
+868 
-876 FTNSSFGGVN
+876 
-886 SNTFSTFAH
+886 
-895 NVVEGFRTKIS
+895 
-906 SAYTTVKTSIT
+906 T
-917 TWANSVKN
+917 TWATSVKN

-935 NSNTFSTFAH
+935 NSTTFS
-945 NVIEGFRTKIS
+945 
-956 SAYTNTKSCIT
+956 
-967 TWATNLKDWFTGS
+967 
-980 SHGGINNNTFQTFA
+980 TFA
-994 NNVIEGFRTKI
+994 NNVIDGFKNKI

-1017 TWASNV
+1017 TWASNL
-1023 KDWFTGSSH
+1023 KDWFTGNSH
-1032 GAVNNYTFQT
+1032 GAVNSSTFQT
-1042 FANNIITGFKD
+1042 FASNVITGFKD
-1053 KISSAYSNTK
+1053 KITSTYTNTK

-1078 DIASKSAFGN
+1078 DIASKSAFGT

-1102 STYSTVQSSMTT
+1102 STYTTVQSSITT
-1114 WANSVKTWFSNI
+1114 WATSVKNWFTNTVSSSSFGQIASDVVNSFKNGIINSYTNAKSAVETFGSSVKTWF
-1126 ASKSAFTTL
+1126 
-1135 ASDIVSGFKNG
+1135 
-1146 ISNTYSTV
+1146 
-1154 QSAITTWA
+1154 
-1162 SSVKSWFTNTCSSSS
+1162 TNYCSSSS

-1188 FKNGIGALYSTCKNT
+1188 FKNGIGALYTTCKNT

-1208 SSIIDWFKKKLDS
+1208 TSIIDWFKKKLDS

-1248 STKNVVGNWADSFTS
+1248 STKSVVGNWADSFTS

>member
-47 SASLDSISKSVNESG
+47 SASLDSINKSVNESG

-209 AISAGKNLAYTFG
+209 AISAGKDLAYTFG

-244 RIAMYRLICFM
+244 RIAMYRLIRFM

-392 EVPDYGSMFE
+392 EIPDYGSMFE

-416 LKLAIELQNWEELG
+416 LKLAIELENWEELG
-430 KLLGNKFNEIING
+430 KLLGNKFNEIIDG

-534 ISEAYEWLKKVGDF
+534 ISEAYEWLQKVGDF

-572 RTIVKILTTLPDIL
+572 RTIVKVLTALPDIL

-592 LNWRLV
+592 LNWKLV

-770 GKIIEWFTKGQDGKG
+770 GKVIEWFTKGQDGKG

-790 KELAGNIVSS
+790 KELGGKIVNG
-800 FKDKIGSTYTTVK
+800 FRDKISTTYTTVK
-813 SVVITWATN
+813 SVVTTWATN
-822 VKNWFTNSS
+822 VKEWFTNSS
-831 FGGVNMTTFQTFAN
+831 FGGVNLTTFQKFAS
-845 NIIMGFREKVSGTYT
+845 NIITGFRDKVSGTYT
-860 TVKNSIVT
+860 TVKNSI
-868 WASSVKDW
+868 
-876 FTNSSFGGVN
+876 
-886 SNTFSTFAH
+886 
-895 NVVEGFRTKIS
+895 
-906 SAYTTVKTSIT
+906 T
-917 TWANSVKN
+917 TWATSVKN

-935 NSNTFSTFAH
+935 NSTTFS
-945 NVIEGFRTKIS
+945 
-956 SAYTNTKSCIT
+956 
-967 TWATNLKDWFTGS
+967 
-980 SHGGINNNTFQTFA
+980 TFA
-994 NNVIEGFRTKI
+994 NNVIDGFKNKI

-1017 TWASNV
+1017 TWASNL
-1023 KDWFTGSSH
+1023 KDWFTGNSH
-1032 GAVNNYTFQT
+1032 GAVNSSTFQT
-1042 FANNIITGFKD
+1042 FASNVITGFKD
-1053 KISSAYSNTK
+1053 KITSTYTNTK

-1078 DIASKSAFGN
+1078 DIASKSAFGT

-1102 STYSTVQSSMTT
+1102 STYTTVQSSITT
-1114 WANSVKTWFSNI
+1114 WATSVKNWFTNTVSSSSFGQIASDVVNSFKNGIINSYTNAKSAVETFGSSVKTWF
-1126 ASKSAFTTL
+1126 
-1135 ASDIVSGFKNG
+1135 
-1146 ISNTYSTV
+1146 
-1154 QSAITTWA
+1154 
-1162 SSVKSWFTNTCSSSS
+1162 TNYCSSSS

-1188 FKNGIGALYSTCKNT
+1188 FKNGIGALYTTCKNT

-1208 SSIIDWFKKKLDS
+1208 ASIIDWFKKKLDS

-1248 STKNVVGNWADSFTS
+1248 STKSVVGNWADSFTS